1 MSRFP
6 PIAIIG
12 HGCVLPGALGP
23 AELWQAVVEGRDLLR
38 PVPPGVWRVDT
49 AKALSPQ
56 SPERSA
62 TDKGGYV
69 QGFDAIFDP
78 NGFACPA
85 EALAGLDPLVLW
97 LVHSGREALREAG
110 LDVVPHGRCG
120 LIAGNLSYPTASL
133 SAYAEA
139 VWLDREGP
147 KPANRF
153 SSGLPAQL
161 AARALGLQGPAFCL
175 DAACAS
181 SLYAVKLACD
191 QLQDGTADLM
201 IAAGV
206 NRGDDLF
213 LHMGFTALNA
223 LSPTGRSRPF
233 HREADGLIPAEG
245 AACVVLKRLGDAV
258 RDGNR
263 ILGVIR
269 GIGLSNDG
277 RSRGFLVPDAG
288 GQERAMAG
296 AYAQASF
303 GPETVSLV
311 ECHATGTALGDA
323 TEIAS
328 MGRVFAGLRDVPIG
342 SLKSN
347 MGHLIAAAGLAG
359 MVKVIQAMAAG
370 IRPPTLH
377 ADAAP
382 LDGIGASPFRLLDR
396 AEPWEVEGPR
406 RAGISAFGFGGNN
419 AHLVLEDWRPA
430 AVSVPVAVPPPPL
443 RVAVVGLAAVTAAD
457 DFAAVLAAPPAGD
470 APRALD
476 RITLDLAATRFPP
489 ADLQHA
495 LPQQL
500 LAMKAVARA
509 VADAPVLPAA
519 TTGVLMGMGCDAEVA
534 RRGLG
539 VRLADLCGPDASVD
553 LGPPLNA
560 AGVIGT
566 MPNIVAN
573 RFNAQFDWR
582 GPSYSVSAEELSG
595 LASLRIAARALVTGE
610 LDAAVVGAVDLSCEP
625 VHRSALAAL
634 RPDLATPGD
643 AAVVLVLRR
652 VECAEAAGEPIHA
665 ILDLSSAVDS
675 SGADS
680 SGAEAGFTIDGPQG
694 ASPVTRRFGHAHAA
708 SGLLHV
714 AAAVVACR
722 GRMKPGEDAA
732 QPWLDAGRLRARV
745 TVEALGGATDGL
757 LVESGGVLEPAVQPP
772 TTRLRW
778 FAAGSRAELCARIRR
793 GEDGGQGPV
802 RLAFACPAGK
812 EAETLS
818 RALVIA
824 EGRETAADFIH
835 FGERPLDGGL
845 ALVFTGAAA
854 AYEGMGRELFL
865 SMPDVGRSV
874 TARFPILAHAADRLY
889 GSVEPLDAMA
899 QLQTCALICQTH
911 AEVSRGVLGLR
922 PQAVMG
928 LSSGETNG
936 LFAAGVWS
944 DMGAMFAEIDASGIY
959 GRHLTGDCL
968 AASQS
973 WGQAHAADWRNW
985 RLLAPIAEVEAALDG
1000 LPRVS
1005 ITIVNAPQDCV
1016 IGGDADA
1023 CRQVIARIGA
1033 HRALPLG
1040 QDMVVHCAE
1049 MEPCAPVW
1057 RRIHSRETT
1066 PPEGIAVYANAFG
1079 EAYRPSVEL
1088 CAEALTRQA
1097 MEKVDFPRTIR
1108 RAHDDGV
1115 RIFVEH
1121 GPRNAL
1127 TRSIAATL
1135 AGREHLAVGLD
1146 HPGRGPLEQLAHVA
1160 AELFAAG
1167 QEPAMTEVARRLERR
1182 IALPPAQPLT
1192 FAAHAAPVAVVL
1204 GQPMPPA
1211 PPLPP
1216 VADLPPPD
1224 LAARRPLDEAP
1235 EPEPVV
1241 PEPEP
1246 VPVRMQ
1252 PPAMPSTPAPT
1263 PVPPSDS
1270 PIARI
1275 LARTA
1280 ELHTGYLRTASEL
1293 HRSYLHG
1300 FGVPTPGALPL
1311 PSVPP
1316 LPPGERVGV
1325 RGMHGMDSRVT
1336 AAALPPHPNPL
1347 PRGERGYEFE
1357 PHSNATA
1364 LPDRPLWDRAQL
1376 EILAS
1381 GKVSD
1386 IFGPLFAQQD
1396 GYARQVRM
1404 PEPPLLLVDRVI
1416 SITGEPGGMG
1426 LGSIVTETDVTP
1438 DSWYLHND
1446 RMPVGLAIE
1455 SGQADLLLISWLG
1468 ADFRNRGERV
1478 YRLLGCEMTYH
1489 EGGLP
1494 RVGDTLRYDIHI
1506 DGHARMGEVGLFF
1519 FHYDCRIGDR
1529 LVLSVRNGQAGFF
1542 TDHELAN
1549 SGGVLWSAEEDRPK
1563 DGARLD
1569 PLPCPSRH
1577 RSFTAEQLDLWTA
1590 GRAFAC
1596 FGEGFELAGT
1606 HQRTP
1611 AIPQGRMRLIDSVTA
1626 FEPQGGPW
1634 GRGYLRAESHVPAD
1648 AWFYAG
1654 HFKNDPCMPGTLM
1667 AEGAVQ
1673 AVATFMAA
1681 GGFTIG
1687 RDAWRFEPVPDEP
1700 ARFVCRGQVIPDASH
1715 HLVYEVFVEEIE
1727 DGPTP
1732 IVRAALL
1739 CSADGFKVFH
1749 CRAFAVRMVPDWPLG
1764 HGRHALPALVEAPRI
1779 VGTRGDVRGDY
1790 EALLACAWGAPSVAF
1805 GSMYA
1810 RFDAGRVPRLPGL
1823 PYHFMSSVVSVNC
1836 PAGEPTVGGTLLVD
1850 YEVEPEAWYFAGNAA
1865 PVMPFCVLMEVLLQP
1880 CGWLASY
1887 MGFALASTEDLAIRN
1902 LDGDAA
1908 RVMAEVTPSD
1918 ARVRTEAT
1926 LTRFSRAGGITL
1938 IAFKVRAWV
1947 DDRPLMELETS
1958 FGFFAS
1964 AALAKQN
1971 GLPPLPADEARGI
1984 PPAMPVVEPRRTR
1997 LAEGMLSM
2005 VDEVT
2010 GWWPQGG
2017 AGGLGLARG
2026 RQVVDPESWYF
2037 KAHFFQ
2043 DPVQPGSLGVEA
2055 LLQLLERAMVL
2066 AELDPELPSPRF
2078 EGAALD
2084 QTLRWKYRGQV
2095 VPTNRTVTTEIE
2107 IVRIERDER
2116 GILAV
2121 ARGSLWADD
2130 LRIYEV
2136 DGLAARLVP
2145 GQGGDGG
2152 GKGGPG
2158 NGGIRLD
2165 LDSSPWL
2172 GDHRPTHTAPAVPLT
2187 CLADIMAAAA
2197 HGRCVTALEDV
2208 RVQRWATVPVTLHP
2222 EVEPD
2227 GRVTLLDGG
2236 DILATGRVIRADA
2249 WPEPP
2254 QPFNPLE
2261 DARPSACPYAAAE
2274 LFHGPA
2280 FQILSG
2286 LRIGSGGASA
2296 DLDATKAARVPGLI
2310 GPALLDAGLHAT
2322 PRHAPELWWGEKVA
2336 GMLAYPSAIERL
2348 SFFGPTPRDGM
2359 VRIEVRALPLDPQGR
2374 AQSRLQW
2381 IADGRVWAEMDL
2393 ADVLFPKG
2401 ALGKAPAL
2409 ARQAFLRDREPAP
2422 GVRLSRAECGAS
2434 RLSARE
2440 VAASNWLPGTLES
2453 IYGVSGN
2460 PSDMARAIAAK
2471 EHAAA
2476 QLGAHPEEVTVE
2488 GDVARCA
2495 AAPLNPVP
2503 LSVTRDGA
2511 DWVVS
2516 GEMSANP
2523 DVLPLRTFWRSHLGT
2538 GDWPVE
2544 DLFLALA
2551 AEFVGQVRVAEPDGL
2566 ARIRDRGAL
2575 FLGNHQVAVE
2585 SLTFT
2590 LVAAALTGR
2599 PILTVAKAEHR
2610 NTWLGSLLALSG
2622 STPGLRLPQMML
2634 LFDREDPAAM
2644 LGLMEQARDA
2654 VTRDGMSIMV
2664 HAEGTRSLSCR
2675 TPVSRLSGVFLDLA
2689 ARLEVPIVP
2698 VRFAGALP
2706 VKPAPERLEFP
2717 LGFARQDIHIGR
2729 PLWPEDL
2736 ASLPLAERK
2745 RAVLDAINGTGPAPD
2760 GERPNEPHP
2769 DFEAAA
2775 KAIAAARGLSLPRA
2789 ATLQA
2794 VLNATPSDRPLA
2806 RLARRMAAGEGV
2818 EEVDPWLSALAGW
2831 FRTQ

>member
-1 MSRFP
+1 M
-6 PIAIIG
+6 
-12 HGCVLPGALGP
+12 
-23 AELWQAVVEGRDLLR
+23 
-38 PVPPGVWRVDT
+38 
-49 AKALSPQ
+49 
-56 SPERSA
+56 
-62 TDKGGYV
+62 
-69 QGFDAIFDP
+69 
-78 NGFACPA
+78 
-85 EALAGLDPLVLW
+85 
-97 LVHSGREALREAG
+97 
-110 LDVVPHGRCG
+110 
-120 LIAGNLSYPTASL
+120 
-133 SAYAEA
+133 
-139 VWLDREGP
+139 
-147 KPANRF
+147 
-153 SSGLPAQL
+153 
-161 AARALGLQGPAFCL
+161 

-191 QLQDGTADLM
+191 RLHDGSADLM

-245 AACVVLKRLGDAV
+245 AACVVLKRLDDAV
-258 RDGNR
+258 RDGDR

-296 AYAQASF
+296 AYAQAGF
-303 GPETVSLV
+303 GPDTVSLL

-347 MGHLIAAAGLAG
+347 LGHLIAAAGLAG

-382 LDGIGASPFRLLDR
+382 LDGIGASPFRLLHQ
-396 AEPWEVEGPR
+396 AEPWEGAGPR

-419 AHLVLEDWRPA
+419 AHLLLEEWRPG
-430 AVSVPVAVPPPPL
+430 AVSVPVAVAPPPL
-443 RVAVVGLAAVTAAD
+443 RVAVVGLAVVTAAD
-457 DFAAVLAAPPAGD
+457 DFAAALAAAPPPGD

-476 RITLDLAATRFPP
+476 SITLDLAATRFPP

-500 LAMKAVARA
+500 LAMKVVARA
-509 VADAPVLPAA
+509 VAEAPALPPAA
-519 TTGVLMGMGCDAEVA
+519 TGVLMGMGCDAEVA

-539 VRLADLCGPDASVD
+539 VRLADLCGPDARAE

-625 VHRSALAAL
+625 VHRSALAVL
-634 RPDLATPGD
+634 RPDLDTPGD

-665 ILDLSSAVDS
+665 ILDLSSVVE
-675 SGADS
+675 ADF
-680 SGAEAGFTIDGPQG
+680 AIAGPQGENSG

-714 AAAVVACR
+714 AAAIVACR
-722 GRMKPGEDAA
+722 GRMKPGDGAA
-732 QPWLDAGRLRARV
+732 EPWLDAGRLRARV
-745 TVEALGGATDGL
+745 SVEALGGATDGL

-772 TTRLRW
+772 AARLRW
-778 FAAGSRAELCARIRR
+778 FAAGNRAELCERIRR

-802 RLAFACPAGK
+802 RLAFACLAGK
-812 EAETLS
+812 EADTLA
-818 RALVIA
+818 RALALA
-824 EGRETAADFIH
+824 EGREAAADGIH
-835 FGERPLDGGL
+835 FREQPLGGGL

-874 TARFPILAHAADRLY
+874 TERFPILAHAAGRLY
-889 GSVEPLDAMA
+889 GSAGPLDAME

-911 AEVSRGVLGLR
+911 AEVSRGVLCLR
-922 PQAVMG
+922 PDAVMG
-928 LSSGETNG
+928 LSSGETNA

-968 AASQS
+968 AASEVWRQT
-973 WGQAHAADWRNW
+973 GAADWCNW
-985 RLLAPIAEVEAALDG
+985 RLLAPIAEVEAALEG

-1023 CRQVIARIGA
+1023 CRQVIARVGA
-1033 HRALPLG
+1033 HRTLPLG

-1057 RRIHSRETT
+1057 RRIHSRKTS

-1079 EAYRPSVEL
+1079 EAYPPSLNL

-1097 MEKVDFPRTIR
+1097 LERVDFPRTIR

-1135 AGREHLAVGLD
+1135 AGRQHLAVSLD
-1146 HPGRGPLEQLAHVA
+1146 HPGRAPLEQLAHVA

-1167 QEPAMTEVARRLERR
+1167 QEPAMAEVARRLERR
-1182 IALPPAQPLT
+1182 TAAPPVQPLT

-1224 LAARRPLDEAP
+1224 LAARRPLDE
-1235 EPEPVV
+1235 V
-1241 PEPEP
+1241 PEPEAVLA
-1246 VPVRMQ
+1246 VP
-1252 PPAMPSTPAPT
+1252 AA
-1263 PVPPSDS
+1263 DS

-1280 ELHTGYLRTASEL
+1280 ELHTGYLKTASVL

-1300 FGVPTPGALPL
+1300 FGVPTLSALPL
-1311 PSVPP
+1311 P
-1316 LPPGERVGV
+1316 G
-1325 RGMHGMDSRVT
+1325 
-1336 AAALPPHPNPL
+1336 
-1347 PRGERGYEFE
+1347 GERGSSH
-1357 PHSNATA
+1357 PS
-1364 LPDRPLWDRAQL
+1364 RPLWDRAQL

-1386 IFGPLFAQQD
+1386 IFGPLFVQQD
-1396 GYARQVRM
+1396 GYVRQVRM
-1404 PEPPLLLVDRVI
+1404 PEPPLLLVDRVV

-1542 TDHELAN
+1542 TDQELAN
-1549 SGGVLWSAEEDRPK
+1549 SGGVLWSAEEDRPR

-1596 FGEGFELAGT
+1596 FGAGFELAGS

-1611 AIPQGRMRLIDSVTA
+1611 AIPQGRMRLIDSVSA

-1687 RDAWRFEPVPDEP
+1687 RDSWRFEPVPDEP
-1700 ARFVCRGQVIPDASH
+1700 ARFVCRGQVIPDAGH

-1732 IVRAALL
+1732 VVRAALL

-1764 HGRHALPALVEAPRI
+1764 HGWHTLPALAEAPRI

-1790 EALLACAWGAPSVAF
+1790 EALLACAWGAPSLAF

-1823 PYHFMSSVVSVNC
+1823 PYHFMTSVVSVDC

-1850 YEVEPEAWYFAGNAA
+1850 YEVEPDAWYFARNAA

-1908 RVMAEVTPSD
+1908 RVLSEVTPAD

-1947 DDRPLMELETS
+1947 GDRPLMELETS

-2010 GWWPQGG
+2010 GWWPEGG
-2017 AGGLGLARG
+2017 ASGLGLVRG
-2026 RQVVDPESWYF
+2026 RQAVDPESWYF

-2055 LLQLLERAMVL
+2055 LLQLLERAMLL
-2066 AELDPELPSPRF
+2066 AGLDAELPSPRF
-2078 EGAALD
+2078 EGAAMD
-2084 QTLRWKYRGQV
+2084 VPLRWKYRGQV

-2107 IVRIERDER
+2107 ITRIERDER

-2145 GQGGDGG
+2145 GDGG
-2152 GKGGPG
+2152 G

-2165 LDSSPWL
+2165 LDNAPWL
-2172 GDHRPTHTAPAVPLT
+2172 GDHRPTHTAAAVPLT
-2187 CLADIMAAAA
+2187 CLADIMATAA
-2197 HGRCVTALEDV
+2197 HGGCVVALEDV
-2208 RVQRWATVPVTLHP
+2208 RVQRWATVPVTLVP
-2222 EVEPD
+2222 EVEPN
-2227 GRVTLLDGG
+2227 GRVTLRDDGG
-2236 DILATGRVIRADA
+2236 ILATGRVIRAEE
-2249 WPEPP
+2249 WPAPP
-2254 QPFNPLE
+2254 QPFAPLE
-2261 DARPSACPYAAAE
+2261 DARPSPCPYAAAE

-2286 LRIGSGGASA
+2286 LQVGSRGASA
-2296 DLDATKAARVPGLI
+2296 DLDAAKAARVPGML

-2322 PRHAPELWWGEKVA
+2322 PRHAPELWWGDRAA

-2348 SFFGPTPRDGM
+2348 NVFGPTPRDGM
-2359 VRIEVRALPLDPQGR
+2359 VLIEVRALPLDGQGR
-2374 AQSRLQW
+2374 ARSRLQW
-2381 IADGRVWAEMDL
+2381 IVGGRVWAEMEL

-2401 ALGKAPAL
+2401 ALGNAPAL
-2409 ARQAFLRDREPAP
+2409 ARQAFLRDRKAAP
-2422 GVRLSRAECGAS
+2422 GVRLSRFDDGVT

-2440 VAASNWLPGTLES
+2440 VAASNWLPGTLETL
-2453 IYGVSGN
+2453 YGVSGN
-2460 PSDMARAIAAK
+2460 PTDMARAIAAK

-2476 QLGAHPEEVTVE
+2476 RFAVHPGVVKVE
-2488 GDVARCA
+2488 GDVARCSG
-2495 AAPLNPVP
+2495 APLNPVT
-2503 LSVTRDGA
+2503 LSVMRDGS
-2511 DWVVS
+2511 DWVVA
-2516 GEMSANP
+2516 GEPSAAP
-2523 DVLPLRTFWRSHLGT
+2523 DVAPLKDFWRSHLGT

-2544 DLFLALA
+2544 DLFSALTG
-2551 AEFVGQVRVAEPDGL
+2551 EFVGKVRVAEPDQF
-2566 ARIRDRGAL
+2566 ARIRERGAL

-2599 PILTVAKAEHR
+2599 PILTIAKAEHR
-2610 NTWLGSLLALSG
+2610 HTWLGSLLALSG
-2622 STPGLRLPQMML
+2622 SAPGLRLPQMMM

-2644 LGLMEQARDA
+2644 LGLMEQAREA
-2654 VTRDGMSIMV
+2654 VRRDGMSIMV

-2675 TPVSRLSGVFLDLA
+2675 MPVSRLSGVFLDLA
-2689 ARLEVPIVP
+2689 AGLEIPIVP

-2706 VKPAPERLEFP
+2706 AEPAPERLEFP
-2717 LGFARQDIHIGR
+2717 LGFARQDIHIGG

-2745 RAVLDAINGTGPAPD
+2745 RAVLDAINGTGPAPAS
-2760 GERPNEPHP
+2760 ERPNEPRP
-2769 DFEAAA
+2769 DFEVAAR
-2775 KAIAAARGLSLPRA
+2775 AIASTRGLSLPRA
-2789 ATLQA
+2789 AILQA
-2794 VLNATPSDRPLA
+2794 VLNAIPGDRPLA
-2806 RLARRMAAGEGV
+2806 SLARGIAAGEDAREAG
-2818 EEVDPWLSALAGW
+2818 PWLSALAGW

>member
-1 MSRFP
+1 MTRFP
-6 PIAIIG
+6 PIAIVG

-23 AELWQAVVEGRDLLR
+23 AELWRAVVEGRDLLR

-56 SPERSA
+56 APERSA
-62 TDKGGYV
+62 TDRGGYV
-69 QGFDAIFDP
+69 QGFDTVFDP
-78 NGFACPA
+78 DGFACPA
-85 EALAGLDPLVLW
+85 EELAGLDPLVLW

-110 LDVVPHGRCG
+110 LDVTPRGRCG

-161 AARALGLQGPAFCL
+161 AARALGLSGPAFCL

-191 QLQDGTADLM
+191 QLHDGSADLM

-245 AACVVLKRLGDAV
+245 AACVVLKRLDAAV
-258 RDGNR
+258 RDGDR

-296 AYAQASF
+296 AYAQAGF
-303 GPETVSLV
+303 GPGAVSLL

-328 MGRVFAGLRDVPIG
+328 MGRVFAGLQDVPIG

-347 MGHLIAAAGLAG
+347 LGHLIAAAGLAG

-382 LDGIGASPFRLLDR
+382 LDGIGASPFRLLHQ
-396 AEPWEVEGPR
+396 AEPWEGAGPR

-419 AHLVLEDWRPA
+419 AHLLLEEWRPA
-430 AVSVPVAVPPPPL
+430 AVSVPVAVAPPPL
-443 RVAVVGLAAVTAAD
+443 RVAVVGLSVVTAAD
-457 DFAAVLAAPPAGD
+457 DFAAALAAAPPAGD

-509 VADAPVLPAA
+509 VADAPALPAA

-634 RPDLATPGD
+634 RPDLDTPGD
-643 AAVVLVLRR
+643 SAVVLVLRR

-665 ILDLSSAVDS
+665 ILDLSSAPDA
-675 SGADS
+675 GT
-680 SGAEAGFTIDGPQG
+680 GAGFTIAGPQG

-714 AAAVVACR
+714 AAAIVACR
-722 GRMKPGEDAA
+722 GRIKPGEGAA
-732 QPWLDAGRLRARV
+732 QPWLDGGRLHARV
-745 TVEALGGATDGL
+745 SVEALGGATDGL
-757 LVESGGVLEPAVQPP
+757 LVESGDVSEPALQPP
-772 TTRLRW
+772 AMRLRW
-778 FAAGSRAELCARIRR
+778 FAAADRAGLCARIRR

-812 EAETLS
+812 EADTLA
-818 RALVIA
+818 RALAIA
-824 EGRETAADFIH
+824 EGREAAADGIQFR
-835 FGERPLDGGL
+835 ERPLGGGL

-865 SMPDVGRSV
+865 SMPDVGRAV
-874 TARFPILAHAADRLY
+874 TARFPILAHAAERLY
-889 GSVEPLDAMA
+889 GSAGPLDAMA

-922 PQAVMG
+922 PDAVMG
-928 LSSGETNG
+928 LSSGETNA

-985 RLLAPIAEVEAALDG
+985 RLLASVGEVEAALEG

-1016 IGGDADA
+1016 IGGDAES
-1023 CRQVIARIGA
+1023 CRQAIARIGGS
-1033 HRALPLG
+1033 RALPLG

-1057 RRIHSRETT
+1057 RRIHSRATT

-1079 EAYRPSVEL
+1079 EAYRPSVEQ

-1097 MEKVDFPRTIR
+1097 MERVDFPRTIR
-1108 RAHDDGV
+1108 RAHDDGLRV
-1115 RIFVEH
+1115 FVEH

-1135 AGREHLAVGLD
+1135 AGREHVAVSLD
-1146 HPGRGPLEQLAHVA
+1146 HPGRAPLEQLAHVA

-1167 QEPAMTEVARRLERR
+1167 QDPAMAEVARRLDRR
-1182 IALPPAQPLT
+1182 PAAPPAQPLT
-1192 FAAHAAPVAVVL
+1192 FAAHAAPVAVIL

-1224 LAARRPLDEAP
+1224 LAARRPLDEV
-1235 EPEPVV
+1235 PEPVAV
-1241 PEPEP
+1241 IADLP
-1246 VPVRMQ
+1246 
-1252 PPAMPSTPAPT
+1252 PPAMPSTPAPI
-1263 PVPPSDS
+1263 PAIDS

-1280 ELHTGYLRTASEL
+1280 ELHTGYLKTASEL

-1300 FGVPTPGALPL
+1300 FGVPTDGREQSHPAINALSRPGRGRGPAEGGEGEGQSKAFEPHGFVPNPSPFPPLRGGPL
-1311 PSVPP
+1311 PSPGTGEGALCDHLMPADDATPP
-1316 LPPGERVGV
+1316 
-1325 RGMHGMDSRVT
+1325 
-1336 AAALPPHPNPL
+1336 
-1347 PRGERGYEFE
+1347 
-1357 PHSNATA
+1357 
-1364 LPDRPLWDRAQL
+1364 PDRPLWDRAQL

-1396 GYARQVRM
+1396 GYVRQVRM
-1404 PEPPLLLVDRVI
+1404 PEPPLLLVDRVV

-1446 RMPVGLAIE
+1446 RMPIGLAIE

-1549 SGGVLWSAEEDRPK
+1549 SGGVLWSAEEDRPR

-1596 FGEGFELAGT
+1596 FGEGFELAGS

-1611 AIPQGRMRLIDSVTA
+1611 AIPQGRMRLIDSVSV

-1687 RDAWRFEPVPDEP
+1687 RDSWRFEPVPDEP
-1700 ARFVCRGQVIPDASH
+1700 ARFVCRGQVIPDAAH

-1764 HGRHALPALVEAPRI
+1764 HGRHTLPALAEAPRI

-1790 EALLACAWGAPSVAF
+1790 EALLACAWGAPSLAF

-1823 PYHFMSSVVSVNC
+1823 PYHFMTSVVSVDC

-1850 YEVEPEAWYFAGNAA
+1850 YAVEPEAWYFARNAA

-1908 RVMAEVTPSD
+1908 RVLAEVKPAD
-1918 ARVRTEAT
+1918 ARIRTEAT

-1984 PPAMPVVEPRRTR
+1984 PPATPVVEPRGAK
-1997 LAEGMLSM
+1997 LADGMLRM

-2017 AGGLGLARG
+2017 AGGLGLIRG
-2026 RQVVDPESWYF
+2026 RQTVDPESWYF

-2066 AELDPELPSPRF
+2066 AGLDAELPSPRF

-2084 QTLRWKYRGQV
+2084 VALRWKYRGQV

-2145 GQGGDGG
+2145 GDGG
-2152 GKGGPG
+2152 
-2158 NGGIRLD
+2158 GGIRLD
-2165 LDSSPWL
+2165 LDSAPWL
-2172 GDHRPTHTAPAVPLT
+2172 GDHRPTHTAAAVPLT
-2187 CLADIMAAAA
+2187 CLADIMAAA
-2197 HGRCVTALEDV
+2197 HGGCVTALEDV
-2208 RVQRWATVPVTLHP
+2208 RVQRWATVPVTLVP
-2222 EVEPD
+2222 VVEPD
-2227 GRVTLLDGG
+2227 GRVTLRDEGG
-2236 DILATGRVIRADA
+2236 ILATGRVIRADA
-2249 WPEPP
+2249 WPAPP
-2254 QPFNPLE
+2254 QPFEPLD
-2261 DARPSACPYAAAE
+2261 DARPSPCPYAAAE

-2286 LRIGSGGASA
+2286 LQVGSRGASA
-2296 DLDATKAARVPGLI
+2296 DLDAAKAARVPGML

-2322 PRHAPELWWGEKVA
+2322 PRHAPELWWGDGAE

-2348 SFFGPTPRDGM
+2348 RFFGPTPRDGM
-2359 VRIEVRALPLDPQGR
+2359 VRIEVRALPLDGQGR
-2374 AQSRLQW
+2374 ARSRLQW
-2381 IADGRVWAEMDL
+2381 IAGGRVWAEMEL

-2401 ALGKAPAL
+2401 ALGNAPAL
-2409 ARQAFLRDREPAP
+2409 ARQAFLRDRKAAP
-2422 GVRLSRAECGAS
+2422 GVRLSRAENGAS

-2440 VAASNWLPGTLES
+2440 VVASNWLPGTLES
-2453 IYGVSGN
+2453 LYGVSGN

-2476 QLGAHPEEVTVE
+2476 RLGVHPGVVTVE

-2495 AAPLNPVP
+2495 AAPLNPLP
-2503 LSVTRDGA
+2503 LSVARDGA

-2516 GEMSANP
+2516 GTVSAAP
-2523 DVLPLRTFWRSHLGT
+2523 DITPLKTFWRAHLGT

-2544 DLFLALA
+2544 DLFVALA
-2551 AEFVGQVRVAEPDGL
+2551 GEFVGQVRVAEPDGL
-2566 ARIRDRGAL
+2566 ARIRERGAL

-2590 LVAAALTGR
+2590 LVASALTGR

-2622 STPGLRLPQMML
+2622 SAPGSLLPQMML

-2644 LGLMEQARDA
+2644 LGLMEQAQDA
-2654 VTRDGMSIMV
+2654 VKHHGMSIMV

-2689 ARLEVPIVP
+2689 AKLDVPILP

-2706 VKPAPERLEFP
+2706 VEPAPERLEFP

-2745 RAVLDAINGTGPAPD
+2745 RAVLDAINGTGAAPD
-2760 GERPNEPHP
+2760 GERPNEPRP

-2775 KAIAAARGLSLPRA
+2775 GAIAAAQGLGQPRA

-2794 VLNATPSDRPLA
+2794 VLNAIPADRPLA
-2806 RLARRMAAGEGV
+2806 RLARRIAAGEGG
-2818 EEVDPWLSALAGW
+2818 EEADPWLSALAGW
-2831 FRTQ
+2831 FRAQ

>member
-1 MSRFP
+1 MSRVP
-6 PIAIIG
+6 PIAIVG
-12 HGCVLPGALGP
+12 HGCVLPGALSP
-23 AELWQAVVEGRDLLR
+23 AELWRAVVEGRDLLR

-49 AKALSPQ
+49 AQALSPQ
-56 SPERSA
+56 APERSA
-62 TDKGGYV
+62 TDRGGYV
-69 QGFDAIFDP
+69 QGFDAVFDP
-78 NGFACPA
+78 SGFACPA
-85 EALAGLDPLVLW
+85 EDLAGLDPLVLW
-97 LVHSGREALREAG
+97 LVHCGREALREAG
-110 LDVVPHGRCG
+110 LTVALPERCG

-139 VWLDREGP
+139 VWLDRERP
-147 KPANRF
+147 NPANRF
-153 SSGLPAQL
+153 SSGLPARL
-161 AARALGLQGPAFCL
+161 AARALGLDGPAFCL

-191 QLQDGTADLM
+191 QLRDGHADLM

-245 AACVVLKRLGDAV
+245 AACVVLKRLDDAV

-288 GQERAMAG
+288 GQERAIAA
-296 AYAQASF
+296 AYAQAGL
-303 GPETVSLV
+303 GPEAVSLV

-328 MGRVFAGLRDVPIG
+328 MGRVFQGLDGVPIG

-347 MGHLIAAAGLAG
+347 LGHLIAAAGLAG

-370 IRPPTLH
+370 VRPPTLH
-377 ADAAP
+377 ADSAP
-382 LDGIGASPFRLLDR
+382 LDGIAASPFRLLNR
-396 AEPWEVEGPR
+396 EEPWEVDGPR
-406 RAGISAFGFGGNN
+406 RAAISAFGFGGNN
-419 AHLVLEDWRPA
+419 AHLILEEWQPA
-430 AVSVPVAVPPPPL
+430 TPSVQVAAVPPPSL
-443 RVAVVGLAAVTAAD
+443 RVAVVGLAVVTAAD
-457 DFAAVLAAPPAGD
+457 DFAAALAAAPPTGD
-470 APRALD
+470 GQRALD
-476 RITLDLAATRFPP
+476 SITLDLATARVPP
-489 ADLQHA
+489 ADLRHA

-500 LAMKAVARA
+500 LAMKAVAQA
-509 VADAPVLPAA
+509 VADAPPLAAA

-539 VRLADLCGPDASVD
+539 VRLAGLCDPDASVE

-595 LASLRIAARALVTGE
+595 LAGLRIAARALATGE

-634 RPDLATPGD
+634 RPDLATAGD
-643 AAVVLVLRR
+643 AAVALVLRR

-665 ILDLSSAVDS
+665 ILDLSEAG
-675 SGADS
+675 GAD
-680 SGAEAGFTIDGPQG
+680 GAEFVLAGPQG
-694 ASPVTRRFGHAHAA
+694 ASPVTRRFGHAHVA

-714 AAAVVACR
+714 AAAIVACR
-722 GRMKPGEDAA
+722 GRMQPADGPAR
-732 QPWLDAGRLRARV
+732 PWLGAGPLRTRV
-745 TVEALGGATDGL
+745 TVEALGGAADNL
-757 LVESGGVLEPAVQPP
+757 LVESGGIVRPALPP
-772 TTRLRW
+772 PAIRLRW
-778 FAAGSRAELCARIRR
+778 FAAGSRAELCGRIRR

-802 RLAFACPAGK
+802 RLSFACPSGR
-812 EAETLS
+812 EADTLS
-818 RALVIA
+818 RALALA
-824 EGRETAADFIH
+824 EGRAAVADGIH
-835 FGERPLDGGL
+835 FRERPLGGAL
-845 ALVFTGAAA
+845 AFAFTGAAA
-854 AYEGMGRELFL
+854 AYKGMGRDLLL
-865 SMPDVGRSV
+865 SMPDIGQAV
-874 TARFPILAHAADRLY
+874 TQRFPVLAHAAERLY
-889 GSVEPLDAMA
+889 GSAAPLDAMA
-899 QLQTCALICQTH
+899 QLQTCALLCQTH

-922 PQAVMG
+922 PQAMLG
-928 LSSGETNG
+928 LSSGETNA
-936 LFAAGVWS
+936 LFTAGVWT
-944 DMGAMFAEIDASGIY
+944 DMGAMFAEIDASGLY

-973 WGQAHAADWRNW
+973 WGRTGTADWRNW
-985 RLLAPIAEVEAALDG
+985 RLLAPVEEVEAALAG

-1016 IGGDADA
+1016 IGGDAEF
-1023 CRQVIARIGA
+1023 CRQAVARLGT

-1049 MEPCAPVW
+1049 LEPCAPVW
-1057 RRIHSRETT
+1057 RRIHRRATT
-1066 PPEGIAVYANAFG
+1066 PPEGVALYANAFAQ
-1079 EAYRPSVEL
+1079 AYPPSIEL

-1097 MEKVDFPRTIR
+1097 VERVDFPRTVH
-1108 RAHDDGV
+1108 RAYHDGV

-1127 TRSIAATL
+1127 TRSIAAIL
-1135 AGREHLAVGLD
+1135 SGRDHLAVSLD
-1146 HPGRGPLEQLAHVA
+1146 HPGRAPLEQLAHVA
-1160 AELFAAG
+1160 AELFTAG
-1167 QEPAMTEVARRLERR
+1167 LDPAMAEVARRLERPV
-1182 IALPPAQPLT
+1182 AAPPAQPLT
-1192 FAAHAAPVAVVL
+1192 FPAPAAPLVGTL
-1204 GQPMPPA
+1204 GQQMHPA

-1216 VADLPPPD
+1216 VAGLPPPD
-1224 LAARRPLDEAP
+1224 LAARRPLDA
-1235 EPEPVV
+1235 V
-1241 PEPEP
+1241 PEQVASET
-1246 VPVRMQ
+1246 VSAHV
-1252 PPAMPSTPAPT
+1252 PPA
-1263 PVPPSDS
+1263 DS

-1280 ELHTGYLRTASEL
+1280 ELHTGYLTIASDL
-1293 HRSYLHG
+1293 HRTYLHG
-1300 FGVPTPGALPL
+1300 FGVSTSQPTTSALSRPGRGRGPTEGGEGEGQGENQGAHGSSDHPSPFPPLRGGPLPSPGTGEGALP
-1311 PSVPP
+1311 
-1316 LPPGERVGV
+1316 
-1325 RGMHGMDSRVT
+1325 
-1336 AAALPPHPNPL
+1336 
-1347 PRGERGYEFE
+1347 
-1357 PHSNATA
+1357 
-1364 LPDRPLWDRAQL
+1364 PLWTRAQL
-1376 EILAS
+1376 ETLAS
-1381 GKVSD
+1381 GKVSE

-1404 PEPPLLLVDRVI
+1404 PEPPLLLVDRVV
-1416 SITGEPGGMG
+1416 SIAGEPGSMG
-1426 LGSIVTETDVTP
+1426 QGSIVTETDVTA
-1438 DSWYLHND
+1438 DAWYLHNG
-1446 RMPVGLAIE
+1446 RMPVGIAIE
-1455 SGQADLLLISWLG
+1455 SGQADLLLVSWLG

-1494 RVGDTLRYDIHI
+1494 TVGDTLRYDIHI

-1542 TDHELAN
+1542 TDRELAN
-1549 SGGVLWSAEEDRPK
+1549 SGGVLWSAEEDRPR

-1596 FGEGFELAGT
+1596 FGAGFELAGS

-1611 AIPQGRMRLIDSVTA
+1611 AIPQGRMRLIDSVTV

-1634 GRGYLRAESHVPAD
+1634 GRGYLRAESDVPAD

-1687 RDAWRFEPVPDEP
+1687 RDSWRFEPVPDEP
-1700 ARFVCRGQVIPDASH
+1700 ARFVCRGQVIPDAGH

-1749 CRAFAVRMVPDWPLG
+1749 CRAFAVRLVPDWPLG
-1764 HGRHALPALVEAPRI
+1764 QGRHALPARLEAPRI
-1779 VGTRGDVRGDY
+1779 VGTRGDVRGDQ
-1790 EALLACAWGAPSVAF
+1790 EALLACAWGAPSAAF

-1810 RFDAGRVPRLPGL
+1810 RFDAGRVPRLPGP
-1823 PYHFMSSVVSVNC
+1823 PYHFMTSVASVNC
-1836 PAGEPTVGGTLLVD
+1836 PAGEPTVGGTILVD
-1850 YEVEPEAWYFAGNAA
+1850 CAVEPDAWYFAENAA

-1902 LDGDAA
+1902 LDGDDA
-1908 RVMAEVTPSD
+1908 RVFAEVTPAD
-1918 ARVRTEAT
+1918 ACVRTEAT

-1947 DDRPLMELETS
+1947 DDRPLMDLETA
-1958 FGFFAS
+1958 FGFFAA

-1971 GLPPLPADEARGI
+1971 GLPPLPDDTARGI
-1984 PPAMPVVEPRRTR
+1984 PPATPPTEPRRIR
-1997 LAEGMLSM
+1997 LAEGKLRM

-2017 AGGLGLARG
+2017 AAGLGLVRG
-2026 RQVVDPESWYF
+2026 RQAVDPESWYF

-2055 LLQLLERAMVL
+2055 LLQLLERAMLL
-2066 AELDPELPSPRF
+2066 AGLDSEMPSPRF
-2078 EGAALD
+2078 EGAALGEP
-2084 QTLRWKYRGQV
+2084 LRWKYRGQV
-2095 VPTNRTVTTEIE
+2095 VPTNRTVSTEIE

-2145 GQGGDGG
+2145 SGNGPSGDE
-2152 GKGGPG
+2152 PG
-2158 NGGIRLD
+2158 NLRLD
-2165 LDSSPWL
+2165 LNRAPWL

-2187 CLADIMAAAA
+2187 CLADAMAAAVPG
-2197 HGRCVTALEDV
+2197 GRIVGLEDV
-2208 RVQRWATVPVTLHP
+2208 RVQRWVTVPVTLRP
-2222 EVEPD
+2222 ETEPD
-2227 GRVTLLDGG
+2227 GRVTLRDGG
-2236 DILATGRVIRADA
+2236 AAVATGRVIREAD
-2249 WPEPP
+2249 WPVPP
-2254 QPFNPLE
+2254 QPFALL
-2261 DARPSACPYAAAE
+2261 DDTHPSPCPYSAGE

-2280 FQILSG
+2280 FQILSD
-2286 LRIGSGGASA
+2286 LRTGPRGASA
-2296 DLDATKAARVPGLI
+2296 TLDAAKAARVPGLI
-2310 GPALLDAGLHAT
+2310 GPALLDAGLHAM
-2322 PRHAPELWWGEKVA
+2322 PRHAPEFWWGDRAA

-2348 SFFGPTPRDGM
+2348 SLFGPTPRDGLI
-2359 VRIEVRALPLDPQGR
+2359 RIEVRALPLDGQLDGQGR
-2374 AQSRLQW
+2374 ARSRLQW
-2381 IADGRVWAEMDL
+2381 LAGGRVWAEMEL

-2409 ARQAFLRDREPAP
+2409 ARQAFLRDRQTAP
-2422 GVRLSRAECGAS
+2422 GVRLSRSEDGITS
-2434 RLSARE
+2434 LNGRE
-2440 VAASNWLPGTLES
+2440 VAASNWLPGTLET

-2460 PSDMARAIAAK
+2460 PAEMARAIAAK

-2476 QLGAHPEEVTVE
+2476 HLGVHPGTVTVE
-2488 GDVARCA
+2488 AGIARCP
-2495 AAPLNPVP
+2495 AAPLTPVP
-2503 LSVTRDGA
+2503 LSITQEGA
-2511 DWVVS
+2511 DWLV
-2516 GEMSANP
+2516 GGTASAAP
-2523 DVLPLRTFWRSHLGT
+2523 DLAPLQRFWRSHLGT

-2551 AEFVGQVRVAEPDGL
+2551 GEFVGQVRVAAPDQL
-2566 ARIRDRGAL
+2566 ARIGQRGAL

-2585 SLTFT
+2585 SLTFA
-2590 LVAAALTGR
+2590 LVGAALTGR

-2610 NTWLGSLLALSG
+2610 DTWLGRLLTLSG
-2622 STPGLRLPQMML
+2622 SAPELRLPPMMM

-2644 LGLMEQARDA
+2644 LGLMEQARTA
-2654 VTRDGMSIMV
+2654 VTRDGLSIMV

-2675 TPVSRLSGVFLDLA
+2675 TPVTRLSGVFLDLA
-2689 ARLEVPIVP
+2689 ARLEIPIVP

-2706 VKPAPERLEFP
+2706 VEPATERLDFP

-2745 RAVLDAINGTGPAPD
+2745 RRVLDAINGVGPALADEEPNQP
-2760 GERPNEPHP
+2760 RPA
-2769 DFEAAA
+2769 FETRAKALATECGLSPPLAAA
-2775 KAIAAARGLSLPRA
+2775 V
-2789 ATLQA
+2789 QA
-2794 VLNATPSDRPLA
+2794 VLNAIPADRPLG
-2806 RLARRMAAGEGV
+2806 RLARRIAAGEAGD
-2818 EEVDPWLSALAGW
+2818 ESDPWLSALSRW
-2831 FRTQ
+2831 FRAG

>member
-1 MSRFP
+1 MTRFP
-6 PIAIIG
+6 PIAIVG
-12 HGCVLPGALGP
+12 HGCVLPGAPGP
-23 AELWQAVVEGRDLLR
+23 AELWRAVVEGRDLLR

-49 AKALSPQ
+49 AKALLPQ
-56 SPERSA
+56 APERSA
-62 TDKGGYV
+62 TDRGGYV

-78 NGFACPA
+78 DGFACPA
-85 EALAGLDPLVLW
+85 EELAGLDALVLW
-97 LVHSGREALREAG
+97 LVHCGREALREAG
-110 LDVVPHGRCG
+110 LDVAPRGRCG

-133 SAYAEA
+133 SAFAEA

-147 KPANRF
+147 KPVNRF

-191 QLQDGTADLM
+191 QLHDGRADLM

-245 AACVVLKRLGDAV
+245 AACVVLKRLDDAA
-258 RDGNR
+258 RDGDR

-288 GQERAMAG
+288 GQERAMAA
-296 AYAQASF
+296 AYAQAGF
-303 GPETVSLV
+303 GPDSVSLV

-328 MGRVFAGLRDVPIG
+328 MGRVFAGQRDVPIG

-347 MGHLIAAAGLAG
+347 LGHLIAAAGLAG

-382 LDGIGASPFRLLDR
+382 LDGIGASPFRLLHR

-419 AHLVLEDWRPA
+419 AHLLLEEWRPA
-430 AVSVPVAVPPPPL
+430 AVSVPVAIAPPPL
-443 RVAVVGLAAVTAAD
+443 RVAVVGLSVVTAAD
-457 DFAAVLAAPPAGD
+457 DFAAALAAAPPPGD

-500 LAMKAVARA
+500 LAMKAVAWA
-509 VADAPVLPAA
+509 VAEAPALPTAA
-519 TTGVLMGMGCDAEVA
+519 TGVLMGMGCDAEVA

-595 LASLRIAARALVTGE
+595 LAGLRIAARALATGE

-625 VHRSALAAL
+625 VHRSALATL
-634 RPDLATPGD
+634 RPDLDTPGD

-652 VECAEAAGEPIHA
+652 VECAEAAGEHIHA
-665 ILDLSSAVDS
+665 ILDLSSVT
-675 SGADS
+675 
-680 SGAEAGFTIDGPQG
+680 GAEFTIAGPQGANAG

-714 AAAVVACR
+714 AAAIVSCR
-722 GRMKPGEDAA
+722 GRMKPGDAVA
-732 QPWLDAGRLRARV
+732 EPWLDAGRLRARV
-745 TVEALGGATDGL
+745 RVEALGGATDGL
-757 LVESGGVLEPAVQPP
+757 LVESGDVSEPAMLPP
-772 TTRLRW
+772 ATRLRW
-778 FAAGSRAELCARIRR
+778 FAAAGRAELCARIRH
-793 GEDGGQGPV
+793 GEDGGQGRV

-812 EAETLS
+812 ETETLS
-818 RALVIA
+818 RALAVA
-824 EGRETAADFIH
+824 EGREAAAEGIH
-835 FGERPLDGGL
+835 FRERPLGGGL

-874 TARFPILAHAADRLY
+874 TARFSILAHAAARLY
-889 GSVEPLDAMA
+889 RAAGPLDAMA

-911 AEVSRGVLGLR
+911 AEVSRSVLGLR
-922 PQAVMG
+922 PDAVMG
-928 LSSGETNG
+928 LSSGETNA

-985 RLLAPIAEVEAALDG
+985 RLLAPIGEVEAALEG

-1016 IGGDADA
+1016 IGGDAES
-1023 CRQVIARIGA
+1023 CRQAIARIGA
-1033 HRALPLG
+1033 QRALPLG

-1057 RRIHSRETT
+1057 RRIHSRATT
-1066 PPEGIAVYANAFG
+1066 PPVDVAVYANAFG
-1079 EAYRPSVEL
+1079 EAYRPSAEL

-1097 MEKVDFPRTIR
+1097 MERVDFPRTIL
-1108 RAHDDGV
+1108 RAHDDGL

-1135 AGREHLAVGLD
+1135 AGREHLAVSLD
-1146 HPGRGPLEQLAHVA
+1146 HPGRAPLEQLAHVA

-1167 QEPAMTEVARRLERR
+1167 QDPAMAEVARRLERR
-1182 IALPPAQPLT
+1182 TAAPPVQPLT
-1192 FAAHAAPVAVVL
+1192 FAAHAAPVAVAL

-1211 PPLPP
+1211 PALPP

-1235 EPEPVV
+1235 EPVAV
-1241 PEPEP
+1241 PEPEVVHA
-1246 VPVRMQ
+1246 VP
-1252 PPAMPSTPAPT
+1252 AT
-1263 PVPPSDS
+1263 DS

-1280 ELHTGYLRTASEL
+1280 ELHTGYLKSASEL
-1293 HRSYLHG
+1293 HRTYLQG
-1300 FGVPTPGALPL
+1300 FGVPTLSALPL
-1311 PSVPP
+1311 PPAPP
-1316 LPPGERVGV
+1316 LPV
-1325 RGMHGMDSRVT
+1325 
-1336 AAALPPHPNPL
+1336 
-1347 PRGERGYEFE
+1347 GERGSS
-1357 PHSNATA
+1357 P
-1364 LPDRPLWDRAQL
+1364 PDRPLWDRAQL

-1381 GKVSD
+1381 GKLSD

-1404 PEPPLLLVDRVI
+1404 PEPPLLLVDRVL
-1416 SITGEPGGMG
+1416 SIAGEPGGMG

-1494 RVGDTLRYDIHI
+1494 KVGDTLRHDIHV

-1529 LVLSVRNGQAGFF
+1529 PVLSVRNGQAGFF
-1542 TDHELAN
+1542 TDQELAN
-1549 SGGVLWSAEEDRPK
+1549 SGGVLWSAEEDRPR

-1596 FGEGFELAGT
+1596 FGEGFELAGS

-1611 AIPQGRMRLIDSVTA
+1611 AIPQGRMRLIDSVSV

-1687 RDAWRFEPVPDEP
+1687 RDSWRFEPVPDEP
-1700 ARFVCRGQVIPDASH
+1700 ARFVCRGQVIPDAAH

-1764 HGRHALPALVEAPRI
+1764 HGRHALPALTEAPRI

-1790 EALLACAWGAPSVAF
+1790 EALLACAWGAPSLAF

-1823 PYHFMSSVVSVNC
+1823 PYHFMTSVVSVDC

-1850 YEVEPEAWYFAGNAA
+1850 YAVEPDAWYFARNAA

-1908 RVMAEVTPSD
+1908 RVMAEVTPAD

-1971 GLPPLPADEARGI
+1971 GLPPLPADEVRGL
-1984 PPAMPVVEPRRTR
+1984 PPATPVVEPRRTR
-1997 LAEGMLSM
+1997 LAEGMLRM
-2005 VDEVT
+2005 VDEIA

-2017 AGGLGLARG
+2017 AGGLGLIRG
-2026 RQVVDPESWYF
+2026 RQTVDPESWYF

-2066 AELDPELPSPRF
+2066 AGLDAELPSPRF
-2078 EGAALD
+2078 EGAALE

-2107 IVRIERDER
+2107 IMRIERDER

-2145 GQGGDGG
+2145 GDGG
-2152 GKGGPG
+2152 S

-2165 LDSSPWL
+2165 LDNAPWL
-2172 GDHRPTHTAPAVPLT
+2172 GDHRPTHTVPAVPLT
-2187 CLADIMAAAA
+2187 CLADIMAAA
-2197 HGRCVTALEDV
+2197 HGGCVTALEDV
-2208 RVQRWATVPVTLHP
+2208 RVQRWATVPVTLVP
-2222 EVEPD
+2222 AVEPD
-2227 GRVTLLDGG
+2227 GRVTLRDEGG
-2236 DILATGRVIRADA
+2236 ILATGRAIRADA
-2249 WPEPP
+2249 WPAPP
-2254 QPFNPLE
+2254 QPFDPLE
-2261 DARPSACPYAAAE
+2261 NARPSPCPYAVAE

-2280 FQILSG
+2280 FQILSN

-2296 DLDATKAARVPGLI
+2296 DLDAAKAARVPGPI

-2322 PRHAPELWWGEKVA
+2322 PRHAPELWWGKKAA

-2359 VRIEVRALPLDPQGR
+2359 VRIEVRALPLDAQGR
-2374 AQSRLQW
+2374 GRSRLQW
-2381 IADGRVWAEMDL
+2381 IADGRVWAEMEL

-2401 ALGKAPAL
+2401 ALGKAPAP
-2409 ARQAFLRDREPAP
+2409 ARQAFLRDRKAAP
-2422 GVRLSRAECGAS
+2422 GVRLSRAENGAS

-2440 VAASNWLPGTLES
+2440 VAASNWLPGTLETL
-2453 IYGVSGN
+2453 YGVSGN

-2471 EHAAA
+2471 EHAAV
-2476 QLGAHPEEVTVE
+2476 QFGVHPGVVTVAD
-2488 GDVARCA
+2488 DVARCPG
-2495 AAPLNPVP
+2495 APLNPVP
-2503 LSVTRDGA
+2503 LSVGRDGA

-2516 GEMSANP
+2516 GTVSAAP
-2523 DVLPLRTFWRSHLGT
+2523 DIAPLKTFWRSRLGT

-2544 DLFLALA
+2544 DLFAALA
-2551 AEFVGQVRVAEPDGL
+2551 GEFVGQVRVAEPEQL

-2575 FLGNHQVAVE
+2575 YLGNHQVAVE

-2622 STPGLRLPQMML
+2622 SAPGSRLPQMML

-2644 LGLMEQARDA
+2644 LGLVEQAREA
-2654 VTRDGMSIMV
+2654 VKHHGMSIMV

-2675 TPVSRLSGVFLDLA
+2675 RPVSRLSGVFLDLA
-2689 ARLEVPIVP
+2689 AKLEVPIVP

-2706 VKPAPERLEFP
+2706 VEPAPERLDFP
-2717 LGFARQDIHIGR
+2717 LGFTRQDIHIGR

-2745 RAVLDAINGTGPAPD
+2745 KAVLDAINGTGPAPD
-2760 GERPNEPHP
+2760 GERPNEPRP
-2769 DFEAAA
+2769 DFEAATRG
-2775 KAIAAARGLSLPRA
+2775 IASTRGIGLPRA

-2794 VLNATPSDRPLA
+2794 VSNAIPSDRPLA
-2806 RLARRMAAGEGV
+2806 RLARSIAAGEEGA
-2818 EEVDPWLSALAGW
+2818 EADPWLSALAGW
-2831 FRTQ
+2831 FRSQ

>member
-23 AELWQAVVEGRDLLR
+23 AELWRAVVEGRDLLR

-49 AKALSPQ
+49 VKALSPEA
-56 SPERSA
+56 PERSA

-85 EALAGLDPLVLW
+85 EELAGLDPLVLW
-97 LVHSGREALREAG
+97 LAHSGREALREAG
-110 LDVVPHGRCG
+110 LDIAPRGRCG

-133 SAYAEA
+133 SAFAES
-139 VWLDREGP
+139 VWLEREGP

-191 QLQDGTADLM
+191 QLHDGQADLM

-245 AACVVLKRLGDAV
+245 AACVVLKRLDDAV
-258 RDGNR
+258 RDSNR

-288 GQERAMAG
+288 GQERAMAA
-296 AYAQASF
+296 AYAQAGF
-303 GPETVSLV
+303 GPEAVSLV

-347 MGHLIAAAGLAG
+347 LGHLIAAAGLAG

-382 LDGIGASPFRLLDR
+382 LEGIGASPFRLLDR
-396 AEPWEVEGPR
+396 AEPWDVEGLR

-419 AHLVLEDWRPA
+419 AHLVLEDWRPT
-430 AVSVPVAVPPPPL
+430 AVSVPVAVPPPPPL
-443 RVAVVGLAAVTAAD
+443 RVAVVGLAVVTAAD
-457 DFAAVLAAPPAGD
+457 DFAAALAAAPAGD
-470 APRALD
+470 APRTLD
-476 RITLDLAATRFPP
+476 SITLDLAATRVPP

-509 VADAPVLPAA
+509 VADAPALPAA

-625 VHRSALAAL
+625 VHRRALAAL

-665 ILDLSSAVDS
+665 ILDLSSA
-675 SGADS
+675 AD
-680 SGAEAGFTIDGPQG
+680 ADVTIAGPQG
-694 ASPVTRRFGHAHAA
+694 ASPITRRFGHAHAA

-714 AAAVVACR
+714 AAAAVACR
-722 GRMKPGEDAA
+722 GRMKPGDGAA

-745 TVEALGGATDGL
+745 SVEALGGAADGL
-757 LVESGGVLEPAVQPP
+757 LVESGDVLEPAVQPP
-772 TTRLRW
+772 AMRLRW
-778 FAAGSRAELCARIRR
+778 FAAVSRAELCARIRR
-793 GEDGGQGPV
+793 SEDGGQGAV

-818 RALVIA
+818 RALAVA
-824 EGRETAADFIH
+824 EGRETAADGIH
-835 FGERPLDGGL
+835 FGERPLGGGL

-865 SMPDVGRSV
+865 SMPDVGRAV
-874 TARFPILAHAADRLY
+874 TARFPILAHAAERLY
-889 GSVEPLDAMA
+889 GSAEPLDAMA

-922 PQAVMG
+922 PQAVIG
-928 LSSGETNG
+928 LSSGETNA

-944 DMGAMFAEIDASGIY
+944 DMGAMFAEIDGSGIY

-985 RLLAPIAEVEAALDG
+985 RLLAPIAEVEAALEG

-1016 IGGDADA
+1016 IGGDADS

-1057 RRIHSRETT
+1057 RRIHSRGTT
-1066 PPEGIAVYANAFG
+1066 PPEGIAIYANAFG

-1097 MEKVDFPRTIR
+1097 LEKVDFPRTIR

-1135 AGREHLAVGLD
+1135 AGREHLAVSLD
-1146 HPGRGPLEQLAHVA
+1146 HPGRAPLEQLAHVA

-1167 QEPAMTEVARRLERR
+1167 QEPAMAEVARRLERR
-1182 IALPPAQPLT
+1182 TAPPPTQPLT

-1216 VADLPPPD
+1216 VAGLPPPD

-1235 EPEPVV
+1235 EPEP
-1241 PEPEP
+1241 EPILAI
-1246 VPVRMQ
+1246 MQ

-1263 PVPPSDS
+1263 PVPAADN

-1280 ELHTGYLRTASEL
+1280 ELHTGYLKTASEL
-1293 HRSYLHG
+1293 HRGYLQG
-1300 FGVPTPGALPL
+1300 FGVPAVTAL
-1311 PSVPP
+1311 P
-1316 LPPGERVGV
+1316 LPPGERGGV
-1325 RGMHGMDSRVT
+1325 RGMHGVDSRVT
-1336 AAALPPHPNPL
+1336 TAAEPPHPNPL
-1347 PRGERGYEFE
+1347 PGGERGLSRHLQTE
-1357 PHSNATA
+1357 PQTSPTA
-1364 LPDRPLWDRAQL
+1364 HPDRPLWDRAQL
-1376 EILAS
+1376 ETLAS

-1404 PEPPLLLVDRVI
+1404 PEPPLLLVDRVV
-1416 SITGEPGGMG
+1416 SITGEPGSMG
-1426 LGSIVTETDVTP
+1426 LGSIVTETDVTA

-1542 TDHELAN
+1542 TDQELAD
-1549 SGGVLWSAEEDRPK
+1549 SGGVLWSAEDDRPR

-1577 RSFTAEQLDLWTA
+1577 RAFTAEQLDLWTA

-1596 FGEGFELAGT
+1596 FGEGFELAGS

-1700 ARFVCRGQVIPDASH
+1700 ARFVCRGQVIPDAAH

-1764 HGRHALPALVEAPRI
+1764 HGRHALPALAEGPRI

-1790 EALLACAWGAPSVAF
+1790 EALLACAWGAPSLAF

-1823 PYHFMSSVVSVNC
+1823 PYHFMTSVVSVNS

-1850 YEVEPEAWYFAGNAA
+1850 YAVEPDAWYFARNAA

-1908 RVMAEVTPSD
+1908 RVLAEVTPAD
-1918 ARVRTEAT
+1918 ARIRTEAT

-1984 PPAMPVVEPRRTR
+1984 PPASPVVEPRGAK
-1997 LAEGMLSM
+1997 LADGMLRM

-2010 GWWPQGG
+2010 GWWPEGG
-2017 AGGLGLARG
+2017 AGGLGLIRG

-2066 AELDPELPSPRF
+2066 AGLDSELPAPRF

-2095 VPTNRTVTTEIE
+2095 VPTNRTVATEIE

-2145 GQGGDGG
+2145 GDGG
-2152 GKGGPG
+2152 G
-2158 NGGIRLD
+2158 NGGIHLD
-2165 LDSSPWL
+2165 LDTAPWL

-2197 HGRCVTALEDV
+2197 HGGRVVALEDI
-2208 RVQRWATVPVTLHP
+2208 RVQRWATVPVTLVP

-2227 GRVTLLDGG
+2227 GRVTLRDGG

-2249 WPEPP
+2249 WPSPP
-2254 QPFNPLE
+2254 QPFTPLE
-2261 DARPSACPYAAAE
+2261 DARSSPCPYAAAE

-2286 LRIGSGGASA
+2286 LRTGSNGASA
-2296 DLDATKAARVPGLI
+2296 ALDAAKAALVPGPI

-2322 PRHAPELWWGEKVA
+2322 PRHAPELWWGEKAA

-2348 SFFGPTPRDGM
+2348 SLFGPTPRDGV
-2359 VRIEVRALPLDPQGR
+2359 VRIEVRALSLDAQGR
-2374 AQSRLQW
+2374 ARSRLQW
-2381 IADGRVWAEMDL
+2381 IADGRVWAEMEL
-2393 ADVLFPKG
+2393 ADVLFSKG
-2401 ALGKAPAL
+2401 ALGNAPAL
-2409 ARQAFLRDREPAP
+2409 ARQTFLRDRRTAP
-2422 GVRLSRAECGAS
+2422 GVRLSRVESGTS
-2434 RLSARE
+2434 RLGARE

-2453 IYGVSGN
+2453 IYGVTGN
-2460 PSDMARAIAAK
+2460 PSDMARAIAVK

-2476 QLGAHPEEVTVE
+2476 QFGVHPGAVTVE
-2488 GDVARCA
+2488 GDVARCP
-2495 AAPLNPVP
+2495 AAPLNPIP
-2503 LSVTRDGA
+2503 LSVARDGT
-2511 DWVVS
+2511 DWMVT
-2516 GEMSANP
+2516 GTLPATP
-2523 DVLPLRTFWRSHLGT
+2523 DIAPLKAFWRSRLGT

-2544 DLFLALA
+2544 DLFAALA
-2551 AEFVGQVRVAEPDGL
+2551 GEFVGQVRVAEPDQL
-2566 ARIRDRGAL
+2566 ARIRERGAL

-2610 NTWLGSLLALSG
+2610 HTWLGSLLALSG
-2622 STPGLRLPQMML
+2622 SAPDLRLPQMML

-2654 VTRDGMSIMV
+2654 VRRDGMSIMV
-2664 HAEGTRSLSCR
+2664 HAEGTRSRSCR

-2706 VKPAPERLEFP
+2706 VEPAPERLDFP

-2729 PLWPEDL
+2729 PLWPDEL

-2745 RAVLDAINGTGPAPD
+2745 RAVLDAINGTGPAVAE
-2760 GERPNEPHP
+2760 ERPNEARP

-2775 KAIAAARGLSLPRA
+2775 RAMATTRGLSLPRA

-2794 VLNATPSDRPLA
+2794 VLNAIPFDRPLA
-2806 RLARRMAAGEGV
+2806 GLARRMAMGEGTKDA
-2818 EEVDPWLSALAGW
+2818 DPWLSALAGW

>member
-1 MSRFP
+1 MSQFP

-23 AELWQAVVEGRDLLR
+23 AELWRAVVEGRDLLR

-56 SPERSA
+56 APERSA
-62 TDKGGYV
+62 TDRGGYV

-85 EALAGLDPLVLW
+85 AELAGLDPLVLW

-110 LDVVPHGRCG
+110 LDVAPRGRCG

-161 AARALGLQGPAFCL
+161 AARALGLQGAAFCL

-191 QLQDGTADLM
+191 QLHDGHADLM
-201 IAAGV
+201 VAAGV

-245 AACVVLKRLGDAV
+245 AACVVLKRLDDAV

-288 GQERAMAG
+288 GQERAMAA
-296 AYAQASF
+296 AYAQAGF
-303 GPETVSLV
+303 GPEAVSLV

-347 MGHLIAAAGLAG
+347 LGHLIAAAGLAG

-396 AEPWEVEGPR
+396 AEPWDAEGPR

-419 AHLVLEDWRPA
+419 AHLVLEEWHPA
-430 AVSVPVAVPPPPL
+430 TVSVPVVVPPPPL
-443 RVAVVGLAAVTAAD
+443 RVAVVGLAVATAAD
-457 DFAAVLAAPPAGD
+457 DFAAALAAPPSGN
-470 APRALD
+470 APCALD
-476 RITLDLAATRFPP
+476 SITLDLAATRVPP
-489 ADLQHA
+489 ADLLHA

-509 VADAPVLPAA
+509 VADAPALPAA

-595 LASLRIAARALVTGE
+595 LAGLRIAARALVTGE

-634 RPDLATPGD
+634 RPDLDTPGD

-665 ILDLSSAVDS
+665 ILDLSSA
-675 SGADS
+675 ADS
-680 SGAEAGFTIDGPQG
+680 SATEAEFTIAGPQG

-722 GRMKPGEDAA
+722 GRMKPGDGAA

-745 TVEALGGATDGL
+745 SVEALGGAADGL
-757 LVESGGVLEPAVQPP
+757 LVESGSIAEPAVPP
-772 TTRLRW
+772 PVTRLRW
-778 FAAGSRAELCARIRR
+778 FAAADRAELCARIRR

-812 EAETLS
+812 EADTLS
-818 RALVIA
+818 RALTVA
-824 EGRETAADFIH
+824 EGREAAPDGIH
-835 FGERPLDGGL
+835 FGERPLGGGL

-889 GSVEPLDAMA
+889 GSAEALDAMV

-911 AEVSRGVLGLR
+911 AEVSRAVLGLR
-922 PQAVMG
+922 PAAVMG
-928 LSSGETNG
+928 LSSGETNA

-968 AASQS
+968 AAAQS
-973 WGQAHAADWRNW
+973 WGQAGAADWRNW
-985 RLLAPIAEVEAALDG
+985 RLLAPIGEVEAALAG

-1016 IGGDADA
+1016 IGGDADS
-1023 CRQVIARIGA
+1023 CRQAIARIGA

-1049 MEPCAPVW
+1049 MAPCAPVW

-1066 PPEGIAVYANAFG
+1066 PPERIAVYANAFG
-1079 EAYRPSVEL
+1079 QAYRPSVEL

-1097 MEKVDFPRTIR
+1097 LERVDFPRTIR
-1108 RAHDDGV
+1108 RAHDDGL

-1135 AGREHLAVGLD
+1135 AGREHLAVSLD
-1146 HPGRGPLEQLAHVA
+1146 HPGRAPLEQLAHVA
-1160 AELFAAG
+1160 AALFAAG
-1167 QEPAMTEVARRLERR
+1167 QEPAMAEVARRLERR
-1182 IALPPAQPLT
+1182 TAAPPAQPLT

-1235 EPEPVV
+1235 EPEPEPILAV
-1241 PEPEP
+1241 PT
-1246 VPVRMQ
+1246 
-1252 PPAMPSTPAPT
+1252 A
-1263 PVPPSDS
+1263 DS

-1280 ELHTGYLRTASEL
+1280 ELHTGYLKTASDL
-1293 HRSYLHG
+1293 HRTYLQG
-1300 FGVPTPGALPL
+1300 FGVPTLSTL
-1311 PSVPP
+1311 P
-1316 LPPGERVGV
+1316 LPPGERIGV
-1325 RGMHGMDSRVT
+1325 RGMHGVDSRVT
-1336 AAALPPHPNPL
+1336 NTAEPPHPNPL
-1347 PRGERGYEFE
+1347 PGGERGL
-1357 PHSNATA
+1357 S

-1455 SGQADLLLISWLG
+1455 SGQADLLLVSWLG

-1577 RSFTAEQLDLWTA
+1577 RAFTAEQLDLWTA

-1596 FGEGFELAGT
+1596 FGEGFELAGS

-1611 AIPQGRMRLIDSVTA
+1611 AIPQGRMRLIDSVSA

-1687 RDAWRFEPVPDEP
+1687 RDSWRFEPVPDEP
-1700 ARFVCRGQVIPDASH
+1700 ARFVCRGQVIPDDAH

-1764 HGRHALPALVEAPRI
+1764 HGGHALPALLEAPRI

-1790 EALLACAWGAPSVAF
+1790 EALLACAWGAPSLAF

-1823 PYHFMSSVVSVNC
+1823 PYHFMTSVVSVNC

-1850 YEVEPEAWYFAGNAA
+1850 YAVEPEAWYFARNAA

-1908 RVMAEVTPSD
+1908 RVMAEVTPTD
-1918 ARVRTEAT
+1918 TRIRTEAT
-1926 LTRFSRAGGITL
+1926 LSRFSRAGGITL
-1938 IAFKVRAWV
+1938 ISFKVRAWV

-1971 GLPPLPADEARGI
+1971 GLPPLPDDDARGI
-1984 PPAMPVVEPRRTR
+1984 PPATSVVEPRRTR
-1997 LAEGMLSM
+1997 LADGMLSM

-2017 AGGLGLARG
+2017 AGGLGLIRG

-2055 LLQLLERAMVL
+2055 LLQLLERAMIL
-2066 AELDPELPSPRF
+2066 AGLDSELPAPRF

-2145 GQGGDGG
+2145 GDG
-2152 GKGGPG
+2152 G

-2165 LDSSPWL
+2165 LDSAPWL
-2172 GDHRPTHTAPAVPLT
+2172 GDHRPTHSAAAVPLT

-2197 HGRCVTALEDV
+2197 HGKCIAALEDV
-2208 RVQRWATVPVTLHP
+2208 RVQRWATVPVTLVP

-2227 GRVTLLDGG
+2227 GRVTLRDGG
-2236 DILATGRVIRADA
+2236 SILATGRVVRADA
-2249 WPEPP
+2249 WLAPP
-2254 QPFNPLE
+2254 QPFAPLE
-2261 DARPSACPYAAAE
+2261 DARPSPCPYAAAE

-2286 LRIGSGGASA
+2286 LRTGSGGASA
-2296 DLDATKAARVPGLI
+2296 DLDAAKAARVPGPI

-2322 PRHAPELWWGEKVA
+2322 PRHAPELWWGDRAA

-2348 SFFGPTPRDGM
+2348 SFFGPPPRDGT

-2374 AQSRLQW
+2374 ARSRLQW
-2381 IADGRVWAEMDL
+2381 IADGRVWAEMEL

-2401 ALGKAPAL
+2401 ALGKAPAP
-2409 ARQAFLRDREPAP
+2409 ARQAFLRDRKAAP
-2422 GVRLSRAECGAS
+2422 GVRLSRAENGAS

-2453 IYGVSGN
+2453 LYGVSGN

-2476 QLGAHPEEVTVE
+2476 QLGVHPGVVTVE
-2488 GDVARCA
+2488 GDVARCTG
-2495 AAPLNPVP
+2495 APLNPVP
-2503 LSVTRDGA
+2503 LSVTRDGT
-2511 DWVVS
+2511 DWVVT
-2516 GEMSANP
+2516 GTVPAAP
-2523 DVLPLRTFWRSHLGT
+2523 DVAPLKAFWRSHLGT
-2538 GDWPVE
+2538 ADWPVE

-2551 AEFVGQVRVAEPDGL
+2551 GEFVGQVRVAEPDEL

-2622 STPGLRLPQMML
+2622 SAPGLRLPQMMM

-2644 LGLMEQARDA
+2644 LGLMEQAREA
-2654 VTRDGMSIMV
+2654 VKHHGMSIMV

-2689 ARLEVPIVP
+2689 ARLEIPIVP

-2706 VKPAPERLEFP
+2706 VESAPERLDFP
-2717 LGFARQDIHIGR
+2717 LGFARQDIHIGA

-2745 RAVLDAINGTGPAPD
+2745 RAVLDAINGTGAVLSD
-2760 GERPNEPHP
+2760 EVPNEPRP
-2769 DFEAAA
+2769 DFEEAAR
-2775 KAIAAARGLSLPRA
+2775 AIASTQGLGLPRA

-2794 VLNATPSDRPLA
+2794 VLNAIPSDRPLA
-2806 RLARRMAAGEGV
+2806 GLARRMAMGEGA
-2818 EEVDPWLSALAGW
+2818 EDADPWLSALAGW
-2831 FRTQ
+2831 LRTQ

>member
-12 HGCVLPGALGP
+12 HGCVLPGALSP

-49 AKALSPQ
+49 AKALSPEA
-56 SPERSA
+56 PERSA
-62 TDKGGYV
+62 TDRGGYV

-85 EALAGLDPLVLW
+85 AELAGLDPLVLW

-110 LDVVPHGRCG
+110 LDIAPRGRCG

-147 KPANRF
+147 RPANRF

-191 QLQDGTADLM
+191 QLQDGHADLM

-233 HREADGLIPAEG
+233 HRDADGLIPAEG
-245 AACVVLKRLGDAV
+245 AACVVLKRLDDAV
-258 RDGNR
+258 RDGDR

-288 GQERAMAG
+288 GQERAMAA
-296 AYAQASF
+296 AYAQAGF
-303 GPETVSLV
+303 GPELVSLV

-347 MGHLIAAAGLAG
+347 LGHLIAAAGLAG

-377 ADAAP
+377 ADALP
-382 LDGIGASPFRLLDR
+382 LDGIAASPFRLLDR
-396 AEPWEVEGPR
+396 AEPWDVEGPR

-419 AHLVLEDWRPA
+419 AHLVLEDWHPA
-430 AVSVPVAVPPPPL
+430 SASVTVTVPAPPL
-443 RVAVVGLAAVTAAD
+443 RVAVVGLAVATAAD
-457 DFAAVLAAPPAGD
+457 DFAAALAAPPAGD

-476 RITLDLAATRFPP
+476 SITLDLAATRVPP

-509 VADAPVLPAA
+509 VAGTPALPAA

-595 LASLRIAARALVTGE
+595 LAGLRIAARALVTGE

-634 RPDLATPGD
+634 RPDLSTPGD
-643 AAVVLVLRR
+643 AAVALVLRR
-652 VECAEAAGEPIHA
+652 VECAEAACEPIHA
-665 ILDLSSAVDS
+665 LLDLSSA
-675 SGADS
+675 ADP
-680 SGAEAGFTIDGPQG
+680 AEAEFTIAGPQG
-694 ASPVTRRFGHAHAA
+694 ASPVTSRFGHAHAA

-722 GRMKPGEDAA
+722 GRMKPGDGAA
-732 QPWLDAGRLRARV
+732 QPWLNAGRLRSRV
-745 TVEALGGATDGL
+745 SVGALGGAADGL
-757 LVESGGVLEPAVQPP
+757 LVESGDVLEPAVPP
-772 TTRLRW
+772 PGVRLRW
-778 FAAGSRAELCARIRR
+778 FAADSRAELCARIQR

-812 EAETLS
+812 EADTLF
-818 RALVIA
+818 RALAVA
-824 EGRETAADFIH
+824 EGREAVADGIH
-835 FGERPLDGGL
+835 FRERPLGGRL

-865 SMPDVGRSV
+865 SMPDVGRAV
-874 TARFPILAHAADRLY
+874 TARFPILADAADRLY
-889 GSVEPLDAMA
+889 GSAEPLDAMA

-911 AEVSRGVLGLR
+911 AEVSHGVLGLQ
-922 PQAVMG
+922 PAAVMG
-928 LSSGETNG
+928 LSSGETNA

-968 AASQS
+968 AAAQA

-985 RLLAPIAEVEAALDG
+985 RLLAPIAEVEAALAG

-1016 IGGDADA
+1016 IGGDAES
-1023 CRQVIARIGA
+1023 CRQVIARIGT

-1057 RRIHSRETT
+1057 RRIHSRETI
-1066 PPEGIAVYANAFG
+1066 PPEGIAIYANAFG

-1097 MEKVDFPRTIR
+1097 LERVDFPRTIR
-1108 RAHDDGV
+1108 RVHDDGV

-1135 AGREHLAVGLD
+1135 AGHEHLAVSLD
-1146 HPGRGPLEQLAHVA
+1146 HPGRAPLEQLAHVA

-1167 QEPAMTEVARRLERR
+1167 QDPAMAEVARRLERR
-1182 IALPPAQPLT
+1182 TTPPPVQPLT

-1224 LAARRPLDEAP
+1224 LAARRPLDEVP

-1241 PEPEP
+1241 IK
-1246 VPVRMQ
+1246 MQ
-1252 PPAMPSTPAPT
+1252 PPVMLTTPAPT
-1263 PVPPSDS
+1263 PVTDN

-1280 ELHTGYLRTASEL
+1280 ELHTGYLRTASDL
-1293 HRSYLHG
+1293 HRSYLQG
-1300 FGVPTPGALPL
+1300 FGVPAVTALPL
-1311 PSVPP
+1311 PPTLP
-1316 LPPGERVGV
+1316 LPPGERGSSLR
-1325 RGMHGMDSRVT
+1325 RGIEPEAVVT
-1336 AAALPPHPNPL
+1336 VQPE
-1347 PRGERGYEFE
+1347 G
-1357 PHSNATA
+1357 T
-1364 LPDRPLWDRAQL
+1364 LWDRAQL

-1381 GKVSD
+1381 GRISD

-1396 GYARQVRM
+1396 GYERQVRM
-1404 PEPPLLLVDRVI
+1404 PEPPLLLVDRVV
-1416 SITGEPGGMG
+1416 SITGEPGSMG

-1542 TDHELAN
+1542 TDQELAN
-1549 SGGVLWSAEEDRPK
+1549 SGGVLWSAEEDRPR

-1577 RSFTAEQLDLWTA
+1577 CAFTAEQLDLWTA

-1596 FGEGFELAGT
+1596 FGEGFELAGS

-1611 AIPQGRMRLIDSVTA
+1611 AIPQGRMRLIDSVSA

-1700 ARFVCRGQVIPDASH
+1700 ARFVCRGQVIPDAAH

-1764 HGRHALPALVEAPRI
+1764 HGRHALPALAEAPRI

-1790 EALLACAWGAPSVAF
+1790 EALLACAWGAPSAAF

-1823 PYHFMSSVVSVNC
+1823 PYHFMTSVVSVNC

-1850 YEVEPEAWYFAGNAA
+1850 YEVEPDAWYFARNAA

-1908 RVMAEVTPSD
+1908 RVMAEVTPAD
-1918 ARVRTEAT
+1918 TRVRTEAT

-1938 IAFKVRAWV
+1938 ISFKVRAWV

-1971 GLPPLPADEARGI
+1971 GLPPLPTDDARGI
-1984 PPAMPVVEPRRTR
+1984 PAAKPVVEPCRTR
-1997 LAEGMLSM
+1997 LADGMLSM

-2010 GWWPQGG
+2010 GWWPEGG
-2017 AGGLGLARG
+2017 ASGLGLVRG

-2066 AELDPELPSPRF
+2066 AGLDGELEAPRF

-2095 VPTNRTVTTEIE
+2095 VPTNRIVSTEIE

-2145 GQGGDGG
+2145 GEGGDG
-2152 GKGGPG
+2152 
-2158 NGGIRLD
+2158 GGIRLD
-2165 LDSSPWL
+2165 LDRAPWL

-2187 CLADIMAAAA
+2187 CLADIMAAAVP
-2197 HGRCVTALEDV
+2197 GGCVVALEDV
-2208 RVQRWATVPVTLHP
+2208 RVQRWAMVPVTLVP

-2227 GRVTLLDGG
+2227 GRVLLRDGG

-2249 WPEPP
+2249 WPPPP
-2254 QPFNPLE
+2254 QPFAPLE
-2261 DARPSACPYAAAE
+2261 DARPSPCPYTAAE

-2286 LRIGSGGASA
+2286 LRLGTGGASA
-2296 DLDATKAARVPGLI
+2296 VLDAAKAARVPGPI

-2322 PRHAPELWWGEKVA
+2322 PRHAPELWWGEQAA

-2348 SFFGPTPRDGM
+2348 SFFGPTPRDGTI
-2359 VRIEVRALPLDPQGR
+2359 RIELRALPLDPQGR
-2374 AQSRLQW
+2374 ARSRLQW
-2381 IADGRVWAEMDL
+2381 IAESKVWAEMDL

-2409 ARQAFLRDREPAP
+2409 ARQAFLRDREAAP
-2422 GVRLSRAECGAS
+2422 GVRLSRFGDGVT

-2453 IYGVSGN
+2453 LYGVSGN

-2476 QLGAHPEEVTVE
+2476 QLGVHPGIVAVE
-2488 GDVARCA
+2488 GDVARCPG
-2495 AAPLNPVP
+2495 APLNPVP

-2516 GEMSANP
+2516 GTVPTAP
-2523 DVLPLRTFWRSHLGT
+2523 DVAPLKTFWRAHLGT

-2544 DLFLALA
+2544 DLFSALA
-2551 AEFVGQVRVAEPDGL
+2551 GEFVGQVRMAEPEQL

-2610 NTWLGSLLALSG
+2610 HTWLGSLLALSG
-2622 STPGLRLPQMML
+2622 SAPGLRLPQMMM

-2654 VTRDGMSIMV
+2654 VRRDGMSIMV

-2706 VKPAPERLEFP
+2706 VEPAPERLEFP

-2729 PLWPEDL
+2729 PLWPEEL

-2745 RAVLDAINGTGPAPD
+2745 RAVLDAINGTGPAPAD
-2760 GERPNEPHP
+2760 ERPNQPRP
-2769 DFEAAA
+2769 DFEEAAR
-2775 KAIAAARGLSLPRA
+2775 AIASMRGLSLPRA

-2794 VLNATPSDRPLA
+2794 VLNAIPGDRPLA
-2806 RLARRMAAGEGV
+2806 RLARRMAMGEEAV
-2818 EEVDPWLSALAGW
+2818 EADSWLSALAGW

>member
-1 MSRFP
+1 MSRVP
-6 PIAIIG
+6 PIAIVG
-12 HGCVLPGALGP
+12 HGCVLPGALSP
-23 AELWQAVVEGRDLLR
+23 VELWRAVVEGRDLLR
-38 PVPPGVWRVDT
+38 QVPPGVWRVDT
-49 AKALSPQ
+49 AQALSPQ
-56 SPERSA
+56 APERSA
-62 TDKGGYV
+62 TDRGCYV
-69 QGFDAIFDP
+69 QGFDAVFDP
-78 NGFACPA
+78 SGFACPA
-85 EALAGLDPLVLW
+85 EDLAGLDPLVLW
-97 LVHSGREALREAG
+97 LVHCGREALREAG
-110 LDVVPHGRCG
+110 LTVAPPERCG
-120 LIAGNLSYPTASL
+120 LIAGNLSYPTAGL
-133 SAYAEA
+133 CAYAEA
-139 VWLDREGP
+139 VWLDRERP
-147 KPANRF
+147 NPANRF
-153 SSGLPAQL
+153 SSGLPARL
-161 AARALGLQGPAFCL
+161 AARALGLDGPAFCL

-191 QLQDGTADLM
+191 QLRDGHADLM
-201 IAAGV
+201 VAAGV

-245 AACVVLKRLGDAV
+245 AACVVLRRLDDAV

-288 GQERAMAG
+288 GQERAMAA
-296 AYAQASF
+296 AYVQAGF
-303 GPETVSLV
+303 GPEAVSLV

-328 MGRVFAGLRDVPIG
+328 MGRVFQGLDGVPIG

-347 MGHLIAAAGLAG
+347 LGHLIAAAGLAG

-377 ADAAP
+377 AGSAP
-382 LDGIGASPFRLLDR
+382 LDGIAASPFRLLNR
-396 AEPWEVEGPR
+396 AEPWEVDGPR
-406 RAGISAFGFGGNN
+406 RAAISAFGFGGNN
-419 AHLVLEDWRPA
+419 AHLILEEWQPA
-430 AVSVPVAVPPPPL
+430 TPSVQVAAIPPPPL
-443 RVAVVGLAAVTAAD
+443 RVAIVGLAVVTAAD
-457 DFAAVLAAPPAGD
+457 DFAAALAAAPPAEDGQ
-470 APRALD
+470 RALD
-476 RITLDLAATRFPP
+476 SITLDLATARVPP
-489 ADLQHA
+489 ADLRHA
-495 LPQQL
+495 LPQHL
-500 LAMKAVARA
+500 LAMEAVAQA
-509 VADAPVLPAA
+509 IADAPPLAAA

-539 VRLADLCGPDASVD
+539 VRLAGLCGPEASVD
-553 LGPPLNA
+553 LGPPLTA

-595 LASLRIAARALVTGE
+595 LAGLRIAARALTMGE

-634 RPDLATPGD
+634 RPDLATAGD
-643 AAVVLVLRR
+643 AAVTLVLRR
-652 VECAEAAGEPIHA
+652 VESAEAAGEPIHA
-665 ILDLSSAVDS
+665 ILDLSA
-675 SGADS
+675 ADD
-680 SGAEAGFTIDGPQG
+680 AEFTVVGPRG
-694 ASPVTRRFGHAHAA
+694 ASPITQRFGHAHAA

-722 GRMKPGEDAA
+722 GRMQPTDGPAR
-732 QPWLDAGRLRARV
+732 PWLGSGPLRTRV
-745 TVEALGGATDGL
+745 TVKALGGAADTL
-757 LVESGGVLEPAVQPP
+757 LIESGGIVRPALPPPAV
-772 TTRLRW
+772 RLRW
-778 FAAGSRAELCARIRR
+778 FAAGSRDELYGRIRR
-793 GEDGGQGPV
+793 GEDGGRGPV
-802 RLAFACPAGK
+802 RLSFACPSGR
-812 EAETLS
+812 EADTLS
-818 RALVIA
+818 RALALA
-824 EGRETAADFIH
+824 EGRAAVADGIH
-835 FGERPLDGGL
+835 FRERPLGGAL
-845 ALVFTGAAA
+845 AFAFTGAAA
-854 AYEGMGRELFL
+854 AYEGMGRDLFL
-865 SMPDVGRSV
+865 SMPDIGRAV
-874 TARFPILAHAADRLY
+874 TGRFPILAHAAERLY
-889 GSVEPLDAMA
+889 GSDAPLDAMA
-899 QLQTCALICQTH
+899 QLQTCALLCQTH
-911 AEVSRGVLGLR
+911 AEVSRSILGLH
-922 PQAVMG
+922 PQAMLG
-928 LSSGETNG
+928 LSSGETNA
-936 LFAAGVWS
+936 LFAAGVWT
-944 DMGAMFAEIDASGIY
+944 DMDAMFAEIDASGLY

-973 WGQAHAADWRNW
+973 WGWAGAADWRNW
-985 RLLAPIAEVEAALDG
+985 RLLAPIEEVEAALAG
-1000 LPRVS
+1000 LPRLS

-1016 IGGDADA
+1016 IGGDAES
-1023 CRQVIARIGA
+1023 CRQAIARIGA

-1049 MEPCAPVW
+1049 LEPCAPVW
-1057 RRIHSRETT
+1057 RRIHRRETT
-1066 PPEGIAVYANAFG
+1066 TPESVALYANAF
-1079 EAYRPSVEL
+1079 AQSYPPSKEL

-1097 MEKVDFPRTIR
+1097 VERVDFPRTVR

-1127 TRSIAATL
+1127 TRSIATIL
-1135 AGREHLAVGLD
+1135 SGRDHLAVSLD
-1146 HPGRGPLEQLAHVA
+1146 HPGRAPLEQLAHAA

-1167 QEPAMTEVARRLERR
+1167 LDPAMAEVARRLERPV
-1182 IALPPAQPLT
+1182 APPPAQPLT
-1192 FAAHAAPVAVVL
+1192 FPAHAAPVVVTL

-1216 VADLPPPD
+1216 VACLPPPD
-1224 LAARRPLDEAP
+1224 LAARRPLDE
-1235 EPEPVV
+1235 V
-1241 PEPEP
+1241 P
-1246 VPVRMQ
+1246 VPAASTTVPA
-1252 PPAMPSTPAPT
+1252 PPA
-1263 PVPPSDS
+1263 DS

-1280 ELHTGYLRTASEL
+1280 ELHTGYLTIASDL
-1293 HRSYLHG
+1293 HRTYLHG
-1300 FGVPTPGALPL
+1300 FGMPTPSAL
-1311 PSVPP
+1311 P
-1316 LPPGERVGV
+1316 LPPGEKRP
-1325 RGMHGMDSRVT
+1325 S
-1336 AAALPPHPNPL
+1336 
-1347 PRGERGYEFE
+1347 
-1357 PHSNATA
+1357 
-1364 LPDRPLWDRAQL
+1364 PLWDRAQL

-1381 GKVSD
+1381 GKVSN
-1386 IFGPLFAQQD
+1386 IFGPLFTQQD

-1404 PEPPLLLVDRVI
+1404 PEPPLLLVDRVVSI
-1416 SITGEPGGMG
+1416 SGEPGSMG
-1426 LGSIVTETDVTP
+1426 RGSIVTETDVTP
-1438 DSWYLHND
+1438 NAWYLHNG
-1446 RMPVGLAIE
+1446 RMPVGIAIE
-1455 SGQADLLLISWLG
+1455 SGQADLLLVSWLG

-1494 RVGDTLRYDIHI
+1494 KVGDTLRYDIHI

-1542 TDHELAN
+1542 TDSELAN
-1549 SGGVLWSAEEDRPK
+1549 SGGVLWSAEEDRPR

-1596 FGEGFELAGT
+1596 FGAGFELAGS

-1611 AIPQGRMRLIDSVTA
+1611 AIPQGRMRLIDSVSV
-1626 FEPQGGPW
+1626 FDPQGGPW

-1687 RDAWRFEPVPDEP
+1687 RDSWRFEPVPDEP

-1749 CRAFAVRMVPDWPLG
+1749 CRAFAVRLVPDWPLG
-1764 HGRHALPALVEAPRI
+1764 QGRHALPARLEAPRI
-1779 VGTRGDVRGDY
+1779 VGTRGDVRGDH
-1790 EALLACAWGAPSVAF
+1790 EALLACAWGAPSAAF

-1810 RFDAGRVPRLPGL
+1810 RFDAGRVPRLPGP
-1823 PYHFMSSVVSVNC
+1823 PYHFMTSVVSVNC
-1836 PAGEPTVGGTLLVD
+1836 PAGEPTVGGTILVD
-1850 YEVEPEAWYFAGNAA
+1850 CAVEPDAWYFAENAA
-1865 PVMPFCVLMEVLLQP
+1865 PVMPLCVLMEVLLQP

-1908 RVMAEVTPSD
+1908 RVFAEVTPAD
-1918 ARVRTEAT
+1918 ACVRTEAT

-1938 IAFKVRAWV
+1938 IAFKIRAWV
-1947 DDRPLMELETS
+1947 DDRPLMELETA
-1958 FGFFAS
+1958 FGFFAA

-1971 GLPPLPADEARGI
+1971 GLLPLPDDIARGI
-1984 PPAMPVVEPRRTR
+1984 PPATPPTEPRHIR
-1997 LAEGMLSM
+1997 LAEGKLRM

-2017 AGGLGLARG
+2017 AAGLGLIRG
-2026 RQVVDPESWYF
+2026 RQAVDPESWYL

-2055 LLQLLERAMVL
+2055 LLQLLERAMLL
-2066 AELDPELPSPRF
+2066 AGLDGEMPSPRF

-2084 QTLRWKYRGQV
+2084 EPLHWKYRGQV
-2095 VPTNRTVTTEIE
+2095 VPTNRTVSTEIE
-2107 IVRIERDER
+2107 ILRIERDER
-2116 GILAV
+2116 GILV
-2121 ARGSLWADD
+2121 VGRGSLWADD

-2145 GQGGDGG
+2145 GGDGSG
-2152 GKGGPG
+2152 GGPVDL
-2158 NGGIRLD
+2158 RLD
-2165 LDSSPWL
+2165 LDSAPWL
-2172 GDHRPTHTAPAVPLT
+2172 GDHRPTHTVPAVPLA
-2187 CLADIMAAAA
+2187 CLADIMAAAVPG
-2197 HGRCVTALEDV
+2197 GRIVGLEDV
-2208 RVQRWATVPVTLHP
+2208 RVQRWVTVPATLRH
-2222 EVEPD
+2222 ETEPD
-2227 GRVTLLDGG
+2227 GRVTLRDGNE
-2236 DILATGRVIRADA
+2236 IIATGRVIRATD
-2249 WPEPP
+2249 WPAPP
-2254 QPFNPLE
+2254 QSFAPLD
-2261 DARPSACPYAAAE
+2261 DARPSPCPYGAGE

-2280 FQILSG
+2280 FQILSD
-2286 LRIGSGGASA
+2286 LRTGPCGASA
-2296 DLDATKAARVPGLI
+2296 TLDAAKAARVPGLI
-2310 GPALLDAGLHAT
+2310 GPALLDAGLHAM
-2322 PRHAPELWWGEKVA
+2322 PRHAPELWWGDRAA

-2348 SFFGPTPRDGM
+2348 NFFGPTPRDGR
-2359 VRIEVRALPLDPQGR
+2359 VAIEVRALPLDGQGR
-2374 AQSRLQW
+2374 ARSRLQW
-2381 IADGRVWAEMDL
+2381 LADGRVWAEMEL

-2409 ARQAFLRDREPAP
+2409 ARQAFLRDRRAAP
-2422 GVRLSRAECGAS
+2422 GVRLSRSEDGVT
-2434 RLSARE
+2434 RLNARE
-2440 VAASNWLPGTLES
+2440 VAASNWLPGTLEA
-2453 IYGVSGN
+2453 IYGVSGS
-2460 PSDMARAIAAK
+2460 PAGMARAIAAK

-2476 QLGAHPEEVTVE
+2476 HLGVHPGTVTVE
-2488 GDVARCA
+2488 DGIARCPAIPLTPIPLSIKQEGADWLVTGRAA
-2495 AAPLNPVP
+2495 AAPDLAP
-2503 LSVTRDGA
+2503 LQR
-2511 DWVVS
+2511 
-2516 GEMSANP
+2516 
-2523 DVLPLRTFWRSHLGT
+2523 FWRSHLGI

-2551 AEFVGQVRVAEPDGL
+2551 GEFVGQVRVAAPNQL
-2566 ARIRDRGAL
+2566 ARIGERGAL

-2585 SLTFT
+2585 SLTFA
-2590 LVAAALTGR
+2590 LVGAALTGR

-2610 NTWLGSLLALSG
+2610 DTWLGSLLTLSG
-2622 STPGLRLPQMML
+2622 GAPELRLPRMMM

-2644 LGLMEQARDA
+2644 LGLMEQARGA
-2654 VTRDGMSIMV
+2654 VTQDGLSIMV

-2675 TPVSRLSGVFLDLA
+2675 TPVTRLSGVFLDLA
-2689 ARLEVPIVP
+2689 ARLEIPIVP

-2706 VKPAPERLEFP
+2706 VEPAAERLDFP
-2717 LGFARQDIHIGR
+2717 VGFARQDIHIGR
-2729 PLWPEDL
+2729 PLWPEEL

-2745 RAVLDAINGTGPAPD
+2745 RTVLDAINEAGPALAD
-2760 GERPNEPHP
+2760 EVQNEPRP
-2769 DFEAAA
+2769 AFEASAWEL
-2775 KAIAAARGLSLPRA
+2775 AAAPGLSQPRA
-2789 ATLQA
+2789 AAMQA
-2794 VLNATPSDRPLA
+2794 VLNAIPPDRPLA
-2806 RLARRMAAGEGV
+2806 GLARRIAAGETGD
-2818 EEVDPWLSALAGW
+2818 ESDPWLSALSRW
-2831 FRTQ
+2831 FRAG

>member
-1 MSRFP
+1 MSTVP

-12 HGCVLPGALGP
+12 HGCVLPGALSP
-23 AELWQAVVEGRDLLR
+23 AELWRAVVEGRDLLR

-49 AKALSPQ
+49 ARALSTQ
-56 SPERSA
+56 APERSA
-62 TDKGGYV
+62 TDRGGYV
-69 QGFDAIFDP
+69 QGFDAVFDP
-78 NGFACPA
+78 GGFACPP
-85 EALAGLDPLVLW
+85 EDLAGLDPVVLW
-97 LVHSGREALREAG
+97 LAHCGREALREAG
-110 LDVVPHGRCG
+110 LDVAPPRRCG

-139 VWLDREGP
+139 VWLDRERP
-147 KPANRF
+147 NPANRF
-153 SSGLPAQL
+153 SSGLPARL
-161 AARALGLQGPAFCL
+161 AARALGLDGPAFCL

-191 QLQDGTADLM
+191 QLRDGHADLM

-213 LHMGFTALNA
+213 LHMGFTALGA

-245 AACVVLKRLGDAV
+245 AACIVLKRLDDAV
-258 RDGNR
+258 RDGDH

-288 GQERAMAG
+288 GQERAMAA
-296 AYAQASF
+296 AYAQAGF
-303 GPETVSLV
+303 GPDAVSLV

-328 MGRVFAGLRDVPIG
+328 MGRIFGGLTGIPIG

-347 MGHLIAAAGLAG
+347 LGHLIAAAGLAG

-377 ADAAP
+377 ADTAP
-382 LDGIGASPFRLLDR
+382 LDGIAATPFRLLNH
-396 AEPWEVEGPR
+396 AEPWEGDAPR
-406 RAGISAFGFGGNN
+406 RAAISAFGFGGNN
-419 AHLVLEDWRPA
+419 AHLLLEEWQPA
-430 AVSVPVAVPPPPL
+430 TLSVRAATVAPPPL
-443 RVAVVGLAAVTAAD
+443 RVAVVGLSVVTAAD
-457 DFAAVLAAPPAGD
+457 DFAATLAAPPATD

-476 RITLDLAATRFPP
+476 SITLDLSAARVPP
-489 ADLQHA
+489 ADLHHA

-500 LAMKAVARA
+500 LAMKAVAQA
-509 VADAPVLPAA
+509 VAGSPPLPPA

-539 VRLADLCGPDASVD
+539 VRLADLCGQDAAVD

-582 GPSYSVSAEELSG
+582 GPSYAVSAEELSG
-595 LASLRIAARALVTGE
+595 LAGLRVAARALVTGE

-625 VHRSALAAL
+625 VHRNALAAL
-634 RPDLATPGD
+634 RPDLATAGD
-643 AAVVLVLRR
+643 AAVTLVLRR
-652 VECAEAAGEPIHA
+652 VDCAEAAGEPIHA
-665 ILDLSSAVDS
+665 ILDLSAPSD
-675 SGADS
+675 
-680 SGAEAGFTIDGPQG
+680 AGFTITGPNDGPQA
-694 ASPVTRRFGHAHAA
+694 ASPITSRFGHAHAA

-714 AAAVVACR
+714 AAAIVACR
-722 GRMKPGEDAA
+722 GRM
-732 QPWLDAGRLRARV
+732 QPTDGPARPRLSAGVLRTGV
-745 TVEALGGATDGL
+745 SVDALGGAADSL
-757 LVESGGVLEPAVQPP
+757 MVESGGVTAPALPP
-772 TTRLRW
+772 PPVRLRW
-778 FAAGSRAELCARIRR
+778 FAAGSRAELRARIRR
-793 GEDGGQGPV
+793 GEDGGEGPV
-802 RLAFACPAGK
+802 RLSFACPAK
-812 EAETLS
+812 TQADTLS
-818 RALVIA
+818 RARALVEGRKVSA
-824 EGRETAADFIH
+824 EGIHFRET
-835 FGERPLDGGL
+835 PLAGVL
-845 ALVFTGAAA
+845 AFAFTGAAA

-865 SMPDVGRSV
+865 SMPDIGRSV
-874 TARFPILAHAADRLY
+874 TVRFPVLAQAADRLY
-889 GSVEPLDAMA
+889 GSAAPLDAMA

-911 AEVSRGVLGLR
+911 AEVSRSVLGLR
-922 PQAVMG
+922 PQAMLG
-928 LSSGETNG
+928 LSSGETNA

-968 AASQS
+968 AAAQY
-973 WGQAHAADWRNW
+973 WRQDGAADWRNW
-985 RLLAPIAEVEAALDG
+985 RLLAPVADVEQALSG
-1000 LPRVS
+1000 ISRVS

-1016 IGGDADA
+1016 IGGDAEA
-1023 CRQVIARIGA
+1023 CRQVIARVGT

-1057 RRIHSRETT
+1057 RRIHSRKTT
-1066 PPEGIAVYANAFG
+1066 PPAGIAVYGNTFG
-1079 EAYRPSVEL
+1079 QSYPPSAEL

-1097 MEKVDFPRTIR
+1097 LERVDFPRTVR

-1121 GPRNAL
+1121 GPRSAL
-1127 TRSIAATL
+1127 TRAIAATL
-1135 AGREHLAVGLD
+1135 AGRDHLAVSLD
-1146 HPGRGPLEQLAHVA
+1146 HPGRAPLEQLAHVA

-1167 QEPAMTEVARRLERR
+1167 LDPAMPEVARRLERP
-1182 IALPPAQPLT
+1182 AAPPPAQPLT
-1192 FAAHAAPVAVVL
+1192 FPAHAAPVVVTL
-1204 GQPMPPA
+1204 RQPMPPA

-1224 LAARRPLDEAP
+1224 LAARCPVGEAP
-1235 EPEPVV
+1235 EPEAAVAAPASAPV
-1241 PEPEP
+1241 
-1246 VPVRMQ
+1246 
-1252 PPAMPSTPAPT
+1252 A
-1263 PVPPSDS
+1263 DS
-1270 PIARI
+1270 PLARI

-1280 ELHTGYLRTASEL
+1280 ELHTGYLKTASDL
-1293 HRSYLHG
+1293 HRTYLHG
-1300 FGVPTPGALPL
+1300 FGVAGLGALH
-1311 PSVPP
+1311 PP
-1316 LPPGERVGV
+1316 PVERVGV
-1325 RGMHGMDSRVT
+1325 RGMQGVDSRE
-1336 AAALPPHPNPL
+1336 AAAAEPPHPNPL
-1347 PRGERGYEFE
+1347 PGGKRER
-1357 PHSNATA
+1357 
-1364 LPDRPLWDRAQL
+1364 LPLWNRGQL
-1376 EILAS
+1376 ETLAA

-1386 IFGPLFAQQD
+1386 IFGPLFTRQD

-1404 PEPPLLLVDRVI
+1404 PEPPLLLVDRVL
-1416 SITGEPGGMG
+1416 SITGEPGSMG

-1438 DSWYLHND
+1438 DVWYLHNG

-1489 EGGLP
+1489 AGGLP
-1494 RVGDTLRYDIHI
+1494 KVGDTLRYEIHV

-1542 TDHELAN
+1542 TDLELAN
-1549 SGGVLWSAEEDRPK
+1549 SGGVLWSAEEDRPR

-1577 RSFTAEQLDLWTA
+1577 HSFSAEQLDLWTA

-1596 FGEGFELAGT
+1596 FGEGFELAGC

-1611 AIPQGRMRLIDSVTA
+1611 AIPQGRMRLIDNVTA

-1681 GGFTIG
+1681 SGFTIG
-1687 RDAWRFEPVPDEP
+1687 RDSWRFEPVPDEP

-1715 HLVYEVFVEEIE
+1715 HLAYEVFVEEIE

-1749 CRAFAVRMVPDWPLG
+1749 CRAFAVRLVPDWPLG
-1764 HGRHALPALVEAPRI
+1764 QGRHVLPARLEAPRI

-1790 EALLACAWGAPSVAF
+1790 EALLACAWGAPSAAF

-1810 RFDAGRVPRLPGL
+1810 RFDAGRVPRLPGP
-1823 PYHFMSSVVSVNC
+1823 PYHFMTSVVSVNC
-1836 PAGEPTVGGTLLVD
+1836 PAGEPTVDGTILVD
-1850 YEVEPEAWYFAGNAA
+1850 YAVEPHAWYFAENPA

-1880 CGWLASY
+1880 CGWLASF
-1887 MGFALASTEDLAIRN
+1887 MGFALASTEELAIRN

-1908 RVMAEVTPSD
+1908 RVFAEVTPAD

-1926 LTRFSRAGGITL
+1926 LARFSRAGGITL

-1947 DDRPLMELETS
+1947 DDRPLMELETA
-1958 FGFFAS
+1958 FGFFA
-1964 AALAKQN
+1964 AVALAKQN
-1971 GLPPLPADEARGI
+1971 GLPPLPTDEARGI
-1984 PPAMPVVEPRRTR
+1984 PPARPVEEPRRTKV
-1997 LAEGMLSM
+1997 AEGMLRM

-2017 AGGLGLARG
+2017 AAGLGLARG

-2055 LLQLLERAMVL
+2055 LLQLLERAMRL
-2066 AELDPELPSPRF
+2066 AGLDNELPSARF
-2078 EGAALD
+2078 EGAALNEP
-2084 QTLRWKYRGQV
+2084 LRWKYRGQV
-2095 VPTNRTVTTEIE
+2095 VPTNCAVTTEIE
-2107 IVRIERDER
+2107 ITRIERDER

-2121 ARGSLWADD
+2121 ARGSLWADE

-2145 GQGGDGG
+2145 SGDGG
-2152 GKGGPG
+2152 DSK
-2158 NGGIRLD
+2158 GIRLD
-2165 LDSSPWL
+2165 LDSAPWL

-2187 CLADIMAAAA
+2187 CLADIIAAA
-2197 HGRCVTALEDV
+2197 GRGGQVVALEDV
-2208 RVQRWATVPVTLHP
+2208 RVQRWVTLPVTLVP
-2222 EVEPD
+2222 EAAPD
-2227 GRVTLLDGG
+2227 GRVTLRDGG
-2236 DILATGRVIRADA
+2236 AAVAGGRVIRAADWPAPPAPFAPLDDA
-2249 WPEPP
+2249 SPTP
-2254 QPFNPLE
+2254 
-2261 DARPSACPYAAAE
+2261 CPYTAGE

-2280 FQILSG
+2280 FRILSD
-2286 LRIGSGGASA
+2286 LRTGPHGASA
-2296 DLDATKAARVPGLI
+2296 MLDAAKAARVPGPI
-2310 GPALLDAGLHAT
+2310 GPALLDAGLHAM
-2322 PRHAPELWWGEKVA
+2322 PRHAPELWWGDRAA
-2336 GMLAYPSAIERL
+2336 GMLAYPSVIERL
-2348 SFFGPTPRDGM
+2348 SLFGPTPRDGR
-2359 VRIEVRALPLDPQGR
+2359 VRIEVRALPPDAQGHAR
-2374 AQSRLQW
+2374 SRLQW
-2381 IADGRVWAEMDL
+2381 LAGDRVWAEMEL
-2393 ADVLFPKG
+2393 ADALFPKG

-2409 ARQAFLRDREPAP
+2409 ARQSFLRDREAAP
-2422 GVRLSRAECGAS
+2422 GLRLSRSEDGIT

-2440 VAASNWLPGTLES
+2440 VAASNWLPGTLEA
-2453 IYGVSGN
+2453 IYAVSGT
-2460 PSDMARAIAAK
+2460 PAGMARSIAAK

-2476 QLGAHPEEVTVE
+2476 QLGVHPGSVTIGE
-2488 GDVARCA
+2488 DLIARCPA
-2495 AAPLNPVP
+2495 LPLTPVK
-2503 LSVTRDGA
+2503 LSIRQDGA
-2511 DWVVS
+2511 DWLVT
-2516 GEMSANP
+2516 GRPSAAP
-2523 DVLPLRTFWRSHLGT
+2523 DLAPLPAFWRTHLGT

-2551 AEFVGQVRVAEPDGL
+2551 GEFVGQIRVAAPDRL
-2566 ARIRDRGAL
+2566 ADIRSRGAL

-2610 NTWLGSLLALSG
+2610 DTWLGSLLALLG
-2622 STPGLRLPQMML
+2622 GAPELRLPRMMM
-2634 LFDREDPAAM
+2634 LFDRDDPAAM

-2654 VTRDGMSIMV
+2654 VTRDGLSIMV

-2675 TPVSRLSGVFLDLA
+2675 TPVTRLSGVFLDLA
-2689 ARLEVPIVP
+2689 ARLDIPIVP

-2706 VKPAPERLEFP
+2706 IEPAAERLDFP

-2729 PLWPEDL
+2729 PLWPEEL

-2745 RAVLDAINGTGPAPD
+2745 KTVLDAINGVGPALA
-2760 GERPNEPHP
+2760 GEAPNDPRPAF
-2769 DFEAAA
+2769 DASA
-2775 KAIAAARGLSLPRA
+2775 KALTSARGLSPPRA
-2789 ATLQA
+2789 AILQA
-2794 VLNATPSDRPLA
+2794 VLTAIPPDRPLA
-2806 RLARRMAAGEGV
+2806 RLARRIAAGEAAG
-2818 EEVDPWLSALAGW
+2818 ESDPWLSALAGW
-2831 FRTQ
+2831 FLAR